1 MNARTYK
8 TSHSQENMNKSHIPL
23 YVENLILTCGILFFS
38 LQMQAQ
44 KNDTQLSFSIRNASL
59 EEFIKY
65 LENSTGFSFIYG
77 EEVKINRRI
86 TLEVKQKTIREILDQ
101 AFKNE
106 PIGYQIAGRHILLQ
120 KKKQKPV
127 SRKFTISGYVTDGTS
142 AETLIGANI
151 LESRHK
157 QGTTTNPYGF
167 YSITLP
173 MGETELSF
181 SYLGYETQHHTLAL
195 NKDTVL
201 NVLMQDNNQ
210 LEEVVI
216 VSDKTE
222 AGITATQMGAIEIPM
237 AQIKNTPGALGE
249 ADVMKT
255 IQLMP
260 GVQAGV
266 EGSAGLYVRG
276 GGPDQN
282 LILLDGIPIYNVDH
296 LFGFFSVFT
305 PEAVKK
311 VTFFKSSFPA
321 RFGGRL
327 SSVVDVRSN
336 DGDMK
341 KFHGTLSVG
350 LLASKLQLEG
360 PIIKDKTSFNLSAR
374 RSYIDLV
381 AKPFMPKD
389 DKMSYYF
396 YDINAKVNHKFSDRS
411 RLFLSFYKGKDHYS
425 FKSKSVF
432 STTTWGN
439 DYDFG
444 NTYENK
450 MSLDWGNTVASVR
463 WNYIFNQ
470 KLFCNTTIAY
480 NKYQMDANS
489 GTYSSNWVGNAV
501 NENSYLANYH
511 SGIRDWNYQMDFD
524 YNPTPTHHIKF
535 GAGYL
540 RHNFHPEVATSKIT
554 EKEEGDIA
562 QDTTYNSI
570 SNSTVRAHEISAY
583 IEDNFDIGSRLR
595 MNIGLHLSTFY
606 VQKKSYFSAQ
616 PRVSARYQ
624 LNKDI
629 ALKTSYTKMS
639 QYIHLLSST
648 PISMPTDLWVP
659 VTSKIKPM
667 QAHQYSLGSY
677 YTGLKGWEFSVESY
691 YKQMRNV
698 LEYKEGVS
706 FLGSS
711 SGWENKVEMGK
722 GRSMGIEFMVQKTT
736 GKTTGWIAY
745 TLAKSDRKF
754 SPGSINNGIRFPYKY
769 DRRHNLTL
777 VANHQFNNRI
787 DIGVSWIFATG
798 GTATIPEEVTA
809 VIRPGENF
817 VRQENYVEHRNN
829 YRLPA
834 SHRLNIGVNFNKK
847 TKHGIRTWNISLYNA
862 YNAMNPTLVYSN
874 GSGGYATYIKNQ
886 ENGKVYYQYIP
897 GKRKITKLTILPCIP
912 SVTYTYK
919 F

>member
-1 MNARTYK
+1 MK
-8 TSHSQENMNKSHIPL
+8 HIHTS
-23 YVENLILTCGILFFS
+23 LIRSLMLIGGVLLFA
-38 LQMQAQ
+38 LQTQAQ
-44 KNDTQLSFSIRNASL
+44 KAETKLSFSIRNATL
-59 EEFIKY
+59 EEFVKRI
-65 LENSTGFSFIYG
+65 ENSTGFSFIYG
-77 EEVKINRRI
+77 EEVKMNHRL
-86 TLEVKQKTIREILDQ
+86 TLDVKQKTIPEILDL
-101 AFKNE
+101 AFANE
-106 PIGYQIAGRHILLQ
+106 PVKYQITGRHILLQ

-142 AETLIGANI
+142 SETLIGANI
-151 LESRHK
+151 LESRQQ

-173 MGETELSF
+173 AGETELSF
-181 SYLGYETQHHTLAL
+181 SYLGYTTRQYRLELS
-195 NKDTVL
+195 KDTL
-201 NVLMQDNNQ
+201 INVLMQDNNQ

-216 VSDKTE
+216 VSDKAE
-222 AGITATQMGAIEIPM
+222 AGITATQMGAQEIPI
-237 AQIKNTPGALGE
+237 AQIKNTPSILGE

-282 LILLDGIPIYNVDH
+282 LILLDGVPVYNVDH

-311 VTFFKSSFPA
+311 VTLFKSSFPA

-341 KFHGTLSVG
+341 KYHGTLSVG
-350 LLASKLQLEG
+350 LLSSKIQLEG
-360 PIIKDKTSFNLSAR
+360 PIIRDKTSFNISAR
-374 RSYIDLV
+374 RSYIDLI

-389 DKMSYYF
+389 DKISYYF
-396 YDINAKVNHKFSDRS
+396 YDINAKINHKFSDRS
-411 RLFLSFYKGKDHYS
+411 RLFLNFYNGKDSYY
-425 FKSKSVF
+425 FK
-432 STTTWGN
+432 TT
-439 DYDFG
+439 DSSSSMYKD
-444 NTYENK
+444 K
-450 MSLDWGNTVASVR
+450 MSLNWGNTIATAR

-470 KLFCNTTIAY
+470 KLFSNTTVAY
-480 NKYQMDANS
+480 NKYRMDANS
-489 GTYSSNWVGNAV
+489 TVYTKTNLIESISESNYH
-501 NENSYLANYH
+501 SNYH
-511 SGIRDWNYQMDFD
+511 SGICDWSYLIDFD
-524 YNPTPTHHIKF
+524 YNPTPAHHIKF

-540 RHNFHPEVATSKIT
+540 HHDFRPEVATSKIQ
-554 EKEEGDIA
+554 EKEDGITK
-562 QDTTYNSI
+562 QDTLYNSI
-570 SNSTVRAHEISAY
+570 SNSTIQAHEVSAY

-595 MNIGLHLSTFY
+595 MNVGLHLSMFR
-606 VQKKSYFSAQ
+606 VQKRNYFSAQ

-624 LNKDI
+624 LTRHT
-629 ALKTSYTKMS
+629 ALKASYTKMS

-677 YTGLKGWEFSVESY
+677 YTGLTGWEFSVEGY

-722 GRSMGIEFMVQKTT
+722 GRSMGIEFMAQKTT
-736 GKTTGWIAY
+736 GKTTGWMAY

-754 SPGSINNGIRFPYKY
+754 AIGGINNGERFPYKY
-769 DRRHNLTL
+769 DRRHNLSL
-777 VANHQFNNRI
+777 VVNHKFSNRI
-787 DIGVSWIFATG
+787 DIGASWIFSTG
-798 GTATIPEEVTA
+798 GTATIAEEVTA
-809 VIRPGENF
+809 IIRPGEDAI
-817 VRQENYVEHRNN
+817 QQKDYIEKRNN

-847 TKHGIRTWNISLYNA
+847 TKHGVRTWNISLYNA
-862 YNAMNPTLVYSN
+862 YNAMNPTMIYSN
-874 GSGGYATYIKNQ
+874 NSGGYASYIKNQ
-886 ENGKVYYQYIP
+886 EDGKVYLQYIP
-897 GKRKITKLTILPCIP
+897 AKRKITKLTLLPCVP

>member
-1 MNARTYK
+1 MK
-8 TSHSQENMNKSHIPL
+8 HIHTSFIKS
-23 YVENLILTCGILFFS
+23 LILIGGVLLFA
-38 LQMQAQ
+38 LQTQAQ
-44 KNDTQLSFSIRNASL
+44 KAETKLSFSIRNATL
-59 EEFIKY
+59 EEFVKRI
-65 LENSTGFSFIYG
+65 ENSTGFSFIYG
-77 EEVKINRRI
+77 EEVKINHRI
-86 TLEVKQKTIREILDQ
+86 TLDVKQKTIPEILDL
-101 AFKNE
+101 AFANE
-106 PIGYQIAGRHILLQ
+106 PVKYQITGRHILLQ

-142 AETLIGANI
+142 SETLIGANI
-151 LESRHK
+151 LESRQQ

-173 MGETELSF
+173 AGETELSF
-181 SYLGYETQHHTLAL
+181 SYLGYTTRQYKLELS
-195 NKDTVL
+195 KDTL
-201 NVLMQDNNQ
+201 INVLMQDNNQ

-216 VSDKTE
+216 VSDKAE
-222 AGITATQMGAIEIPM
+222 AGITATQMGAQEIPI
-237 AQIKNTPGALGE
+237 AQIKNTPSILGE

-282 LILLDGIPIYNVDH
+282 LILLDGVPVYNVDH

-311 VTFFKSSFPA
+311 VTLFKSSFPA

-341 KFHGTLSVG
+341 KYHGTLSVG
-350 LLASKLQLEG
+350 LLSSKIQLEG
-360 PIIKDKTSFNLSAR
+360 PIIRDKTSFNISAR
-374 RSYIDLV
+374 RSYIDLI

-389 DKMSYYF
+389 DKISYYF
-396 YDINAKVNHKFSDRS
+396 YDINAKINHKFSDRS
-411 RLFLSFYKGKDHYS
+411 RLFLNFYNGKDSYY
-425 FKSKSVF
+425 FK
-432 STTTWGN
+432 TT
-439 DYDFG
+439 DSSSSMYKD
-444 NTYENK
+444 K
-450 MSLDWGNTVASVR
+450 ISLNWGNTIATAR

-470 KLFCNTTIAY
+470 KLFSNTTVAY
-480 NKYQMDANS
+480 NKYRMDANS
-489 GTYSSNWVGNAV
+489 TVYTKTNLIESISESNYH
-501 NENSYLANYH
+501 SNYH
-511 SGIRDWNYQMDFD
+511 SGICDWSYLIDFD
-524 YNPTPTHHIKF
+524 YNPTPAHHIKF

-540 RHNFHPEVATSKIT
+540 HHNFRPEVATSKIQ
-554 EKEEGDIA
+554 EKEDGITK
-562 QDTTYNSI
+562 QDTLYNSI
-570 SNSTVRAHEISAY
+570 SNSTIQAHEVSAY

-595 MNIGLHLSTFY
+595 MNVGLHLSMFR
-606 VQKKSYFSAQ
+606 VQRRNYFSAQ

-624 LNKDI
+624 LTRHT
-629 ALKTSYTKMS
+629 ALKASYTKMS

-677 YTGLKGWEFSVESY
+677 YTGLTGWEFSVEGY

-722 GRSMGIEFMVQKTT
+722 GRSMGIEFMAQKTT

-754 SPGSINNGIRFPYKY
+754 AIGGINNGERFPYKY
-769 DRRHNLTL
+769 DRRHNLSL
-777 VANHQFNNRI
+777 VVNHKFSNRI
-787 DIGVSWIFATG
+787 DIGASWIFSTG
-798 GTATIPEEVTA
+798 GTATIAEEVTA
-809 VIRPGENF
+809 IIRPGEDAI
-817 VRQENYVEHRNN
+817 QQKDYIEKRNN

-847 TKHGIRTWNISLYNA
+847 TKHGVRTWNISLYNA
-862 YNAMNPTLVYSN
+862 YNAMNPTMIYSN
-874 GSGGYATYIKNQ
+874 NSGGYASYIKNQ
-886 ENGKVYYQYIP
+886 EDGKVYLQYIP
-897 GKRKITKLTILPCIP
+897 AKRKITKLTLLPCVP

>member
-1 MNARTYK
+1 MK
-8 TSHSQENMNKSHIPL
+8 QIHTSLIRS
-23 YVENLILTCGILFFS
+23 LILIGGVLLFA
-38 LQMQAQ
+38 LQAQAQ
-44 KNDTQLSFSIRNASL
+44 KAETKLSFSIRNATL
-59 EEFIKY
+59 EEFVKRI
-65 LENSTGFSFIYG
+65 ENSTGFFFIYG

-86 TLEVKQKTIREILDQ
+86 TLDVKQKTIPEILDL
-101 AFKNE
+101 AFANE
-106 PIGYQIAGRHILLQ
+106 PVKYQITGRHILLQ

-142 AETLIGANI
+142 SETLIGANI
-151 LESRHK
+151 LESRQQ

-173 MGETELSF
+173 AGETELSF
-181 SYLGYETQHHTLAL
+181 SYLGYTTRQYRLELS
-195 NKDTVL
+195 KDTL
-201 NVLMQDNNQ
+201 INVLMQDNNQ

-216 VSDKTE
+216 VSDKAE
-222 AGITATQMGAIEIPM
+222 AGITATQMGAQEIPI
-237 AQIKNTPGALGE
+237 AQIKNTPSILGE

-282 LILLDGIPIYNVDH
+282 LILLDGVPVYNVDH

-311 VTFFKSSFPA
+311 VTLFKSSFPA

-341 KFHGTLSVG
+341 KYHGTLSVG
-350 LLASKLQLEG
+350 LLSSKIQLEG
-360 PIIKDKTSFNLSAR
+360 PIIRDKTSFNISAR
-374 RSYIDLV
+374 RSYIDLI

-389 DKMSYYF
+389 DKISYYF
-396 YDINAKVNHKFSDRS
+396 YDINAKINHKFSDRS
-411 RLFLSFYKGKDHYS
+411 RLFLNFYNGKDSYY
-425 FKSKSVF
+425 FK
-432 STTTWGN
+432 TT
-439 DYDFG
+439 DSSSSMYKD
-444 NTYENK
+444 K
-450 MSLDWGNTVASVR
+450 MSLNWGNTIATAR

-470 KLFCNTTIAY
+470 KLFSNTTVAY
-480 NKYQMDANS
+480 NKYRMDANS
-489 GTYSSNWVGNAV
+489 TVYTKTNLIESISESNYH
-501 NENSYLANYH
+501 SNYH
-511 SGIRDWNYQMDFD
+511 SGICDWSYLIDFD
-524 YNPTPTHHIKF
+524 YNPTPAPAHRIKF

-540 RHNFHPEVATSKIT
+540 HHDFRPEVATSKIQ
-554 EKEEGDIA
+554 EKEDGITK
-562 QDTTYNSI
+562 QDTLYNSI
-570 SNSTVRAHEISAY
+570 SNSTIQAHEVSAY

-595 MNIGLHLSTFY
+595 MNVGLHLSMFR
-606 VQKKSYFSAQ
+606 VQKRNYFSAQ

-624 LNKDI
+624 LTRHT
-629 ALKTSYTKMS
+629 ALKASYTKMS

-677 YTGLKGWEFSVESY
+677 YTGLPGWEFSVEGY

-722 GRSMGIEFMVQKTT
+722 GRSMGIEFMAQKTT

-754 SPGSINNGIRFPYKY
+754 AVGGINNGERFPYKY
-769 DRRHNLTL
+769 DRRHNLSL
-777 VANHQFNNRI
+777 VVNHKFGNRI
-787 DIGVSWIFATG
+787 DIGASWIFSTG
-798 GTATIPEEVTA
+798 GTATIAEEVTA
-809 VIRPGENF
+809 IIRPGEDAI
-817 VRQENYVEHRNN
+817 QQKDYIEKRNN

-847 TKHGIRTWNISLYNA
+847 TKHGVRTWNISLYNA
-862 YNAMNPTLVYSN
+862 YNAMNPTMIYSSN
-874 GSGGYATYIKNQ
+874 SGGYASYIKNQ
-886 ENGKVYYQYIP
+886 EDGKVYLQYIP
-897 GKRKITKLTILPCIP
+897 AKRKITKLTLLPCVP

>member
-1 MNARTYK
+1 MK
-8 TSHSQENMNKSHIPL
+8 HIHTSLIRS
-23 YVENLILTCGILFFS
+23 LILISGVLLFA
-38 LQMQAQ
+38 LQTQAQ
-44 KNDTQLSFSIRNASL
+44 KAETKLSFSIRNATL
-59 EEFIKY
+59 EEFVKRI
-65 LENSTGFSFIYG
+65 ENSTGFSFIYG
-77 EEVKINRRI
+77 EEVKMNHRL
-86 TLEVKQKTIREILDQ
+86 TLDVKQKTIPEILDL
-101 AFKNE
+101 AFANE
-106 PIGYQIAGRHILLQ
+106 PVKYQITGRHILLQ

-142 AETLIGANI
+142 SETLIGANI
-151 LESRHK
+151 LESRQQ

-173 MGETELSF
+173 AGETELSF
-181 SYLGYETQHHTLAL
+181 SYLGYTTRQYRLELS
-195 NKDTVL
+195 KDTL
-201 NVLMQDNNQ
+201 INVLMQDNNQ

-216 VSDKTE
+216 VSDKAE
-222 AGITATQMGAIEIPM
+222 AGITATQMGAQEIPI
-237 AQIKNTPGALGE
+237 AQIKNTPSILGE

-282 LILLDGIPIYNVDH
+282 LILLDGVPVYNVDH

-311 VTFFKSSFPA
+311 VTLFKSSFPA

-341 KFHGTLSVG
+341 KYHGTLSVG
-350 LLASKLQLEG
+350 LLSSKIQLEG
-360 PIIKDKTSFNLSAR
+360 PIIRDKTSFNISAR
-374 RSYIDLV
+374 RSYIDLI

-389 DKMSYYF
+389 DKISYYF
-396 YDINAKVNHKFSDRS
+396 YDINAKINHKFSDRS
-411 RLFLSFYKGKDHYS
+411 RLFLNFYNGKDSYY
-425 FKSKSVF
+425 FK
-432 STTTWGN
+432 TT
-439 DYDFG
+439 DSSSSMYKD
-444 NTYENK
+444 K
-450 MSLDWGNTVASVR
+450 MSLNWGNTIATAR

-470 KLFCNTTIAY
+470 KLFSNTTVAY
-480 NKYQMDANS
+480 NKYRMDANS
-489 GTYSSNWVGNAV
+489 TVYTKTNLIESISESNYH
-501 NENSYLANYH
+501 SNYH
-511 SGIRDWNYQMDFD
+511 SGICDWSYLIDFD
-524 YNPTPTHHIKF
+524 YNPTPAHHIKF

-540 RHNFHPEVATSKIT
+540 HHDFRPEVATSKIQ
-554 EKEEGDIA
+554 EKEDGITK
-562 QDTTYNSI
+562 QDTLYNSI
-570 SNSTVRAHEISAY
+570 SNSTIQAHEVSAY

-595 MNIGLHLSTFY
+595 MNVGLHLSMFR
-606 VQKKSYFSAQ
+606 VQKRNYFSAQ

-624 LNKDI
+624 LTRHT
-629 ALKTSYTKMS
+629 ALKASYTKMS

-677 YTGLKGWEFSVESY
+677 YTGLTGWEFSVEGY

-722 GRSMGIEFMVQKTT
+722 GRSMGIEFMAQKTT

-754 SPGSINNGIRFPYKY
+754 AVGGINNGERFPYKY
-769 DRRHNLTL
+769 DRRHNLSL
-777 VANHQFNNRI
+777 VVNHKFSNRI
-787 DIGVSWIFATG
+787 DIGASWIFSTG
-798 GTATIPEEVTA
+798 GTATIAEEVTA
-809 VIRPGENF
+809 IIRPGEDAI
-817 VRQENYVEHRNN
+817 QQKDYIEKRNN

-847 TKHGIRTWNISLYNA
+847 TKHGVRTWNISLYNA
-862 YNAMNPTLVYSN
+862 YNAMNPTMIYSN
-874 GSGGYATYIKNQ
+874 NSGGYASYIKNQ
-886 ENGKVYYQYIP
+886 EDGKVYLQYIP
-897 GKRKITKLTILPCIP
+897 AKRKITKLTLLPCVP

>member
-1 MNARTYK
+1 M
-8 TSHSQENMNKSHIPL
+8 
-23 YVENLILTCGILFFS
+23 LIGGVLLFA
-38 LQMQAQ
+38 LQTQAQ
-44 KNDTQLSFSIRNASL
+44 KAETKLSFSIRNATL
-59 EEFIKY
+59 EEFVKRI
-65 LENSTGFSFIYG
+65 ENSTGFSFIYG
-77 EEVKINRRI
+77 EEVKINHRL
-86 TLEVKQKTIREILDQ
+86 TLDVKQKTIPEILDL
-101 AFKNE
+101 AFANE
-106 PIGYQIAGRHILLQ
+106 PVKYQITGRHILLQ

-142 AETLIGANI
+142 SETLIGANI
-151 LESRHK
+151 LESRQQ

-173 MGETELSF
+173 AGETELSF
-181 SYLGYETQHHTLAL
+181 SYLGYTTRQYRLELS
-195 NKDTVL
+195 KDTL
-201 NVLMQDNNQ
+201 INVLMQDNNQ

-216 VSDKTE
+216 VSDKAE
-222 AGITATQMGAIEIPM
+222 AGITATQMGAQEIPI
-237 AQIKNTPGALGE
+237 AQIKNTPSILGE

-282 LILLDGIPIYNVDH
+282 LILLDGVPVYNVDH

-311 VTFFKSSFPA
+311 VTLFKSSFPA

-341 KFHGTLSVG
+341 KYHGTLSIG
-350 LLASKLQLEG
+350 LLSSKIQLEG
-360 PIIKDKTSFNLSAR
+360 PIIRDKTSFNISAR
-374 RSYIDLV
+374 RSYIDLI

-389 DKMSYYF
+389 DKISYYF
-396 YDINAKVNHKFSDRS
+396 YDINAKINHKFSDRS
-411 RLFLSFYKGKDHYS
+411 RLFLNFYNGKDSYY
-425 FKSKSVF
+425 FK
-432 STTTWGN
+432 TT
-439 DYDFG
+439 DSSSSMYKD
-444 NTYENK
+444 K
-450 MSLDWGNTVASVR
+450 MSLNWGNTIATAR

-470 KLFCNTTIAY
+470 KLFSNTTVAY
-480 NKYQMDANS
+480 NKYRMDANS
-489 GTYSSNWVGNAV
+489 TVYTKTNLIESISESNYH
-501 NENSYLANYH
+501 SNYH
-511 SGIRDWNYQMDFD
+511 SGICDWSYLIDFD
-524 YNPTPTHHIKF
+524 YNPTPAHHIKF

-540 RHNFHPEVATSKIT
+540 HHDFRPEVATSKIQ
-554 EKEEGDIA
+554 EKEDGITK
-562 QDTTYNSI
+562 QDTLYNSI
-570 SNSTVRAHEISAY
+570 SNSTIQAHEVSAY

-595 MNIGLHLSTFY
+595 MNVGLHLSMFR
-606 VQKKSYFSAQ
+606 VQRRNYFSVQ

-624 LNKDI
+624 LTKHT
-629 ALKTSYTKMS
+629 ALKASYTKMS

-677 YTGLKGWEFSVESY
+677 YTGLPGWEFSVEGY

-722 GRSMGIEFMVQKTT
+722 GRSMGIEFMAQKTT

-754 SPGSINNGIRFPYKY
+754 AIGGINNGERFPYKY
-769 DRRHNLTL
+769 DRRHNLSL
-777 VANHQFNNRI
+777 VVNHKFSNRI
-787 DIGVSWIFATG
+787 DIGASWIFSTG
-798 GTATIPEEVTA
+798 GTATIAEEVTA
-809 VIRPGENF
+809 IIRPGEDAI
-817 VRQENYVEHRNN
+817 QQKDYIEKRNN

-847 TKHGIRTWNISLYNA
+847 TKHGVRTWNISLYNA
-862 YNAMNPTLVYSN
+862 YNAMNPTMIYSN
-874 GSGGYATYIKNQ
+874 NSGGYASYIKNQ
-886 ENGKVYYQYIP
+886 EDGKVYLQYIP
-897 GKRKITKLTILPCIP
+897 AKRKITKLTLLPCVP

>member
-1 MNARTYK
+1 MK
-8 TSHSQENMNKSHIPL
+8 QIHTSLIRS
-23 YVENLILTCGILFFS
+23 LILIGGVLLFA
-38 LQMQAQ
+38 LQAQAQ
-44 KNDTQLSFSIRNASL
+44 KAETKLSFSIRNATL
-59 EEFIKY
+59 EEFVKRI
-65 LENSTGFSFIYG
+65 ENSTGFFFIYG

-86 TLEVKQKTIREILDQ
+86 TLDVKQKTIPEILDL
-101 AFKNE
+101 AFANE
-106 PIGYQIAGRHILLQ
+106 PVKYQITGRHILLQ

-142 AETLIGANI
+142 SETLIGANI
-151 LESRHK
+151 LESRQQ

-173 MGETELSF
+173 AGETELSF
-181 SYLGYETQHHTLAL
+181 SYLGYTTRQYRLELS
-195 NKDTVL
+195 KDTL
-201 NVLMQDNNQ
+201 INVLMQDNNQ

-216 VSDKTE
+216 VSDKAE
-222 AGITATQMGAIEIPM
+222 AGITATQMGAQEIPI
-237 AQIKNTPGALGE
+237 AQIKNTPSILGE

-282 LILLDGIPIYNVDH
+282 LILLDGVPVYNVDH

-311 VTFFKSSFPA
+311 VTLFKSSFPA

-341 KFHGTLSVG
+341 KYHGTLSVG
-350 LLASKLQLEG
+350 LLSSKIQLEG
-360 PIIKDKTSFNLSAR
+360 PIIRDKTSFNISAR
-374 RSYIDLV
+374 RSYIDLI

-389 DKMSYYF
+389 DKISYYF
-396 YDINAKVNHKFSDRS
+396 YDINAKINHKFSDRS
-411 RLFLSFYKGKDHYS
+411 RLFLNFYNGKDSYY
-425 FKSKSVF
+425 FK
-432 STTTWGN
+432 TT
-439 DYDFG
+439 DSSSSMYKD
-444 NTYENK
+444 K
-450 MSLDWGNTVASVR
+450 MSLNWGNTIATAR

-470 KLFCNTTIAY
+470 KLFSNTTVAY
-480 NKYQMDANS
+480 NKYRMDANS
-489 GTYSSNWVGNAV
+489 TVYTKTNLIESISESNYH
-501 NENSYLANYH
+501 SNYH
-511 SGIRDWNYQMDFD
+511 SGICDWSYLIDFD
-524 YNPTPTHHIKF
+524 YNPTPAHRIKF

-540 RHNFHPEVATSKIT
+540 HHDFRPEVATSKIQ
-554 EKEEGDIA
+554 EKEDGITK
-562 QDTTYNSI
+562 QDTLYNSI
-570 SNSTVRAHEISAY
+570 SNSTIQAHEVSAY

-595 MNIGLHLSTFY
+595 MNVGLHLSMFR
-606 VQKKSYFSAQ
+606 VQKRNYFSAQ

-624 LNKDI
+624 LTRHT
-629 ALKTSYTKMS
+629 ALKASYTKMS

-677 YTGLKGWEFSVESY
+677 YTGLPGWEFSVEGY

-722 GRSMGIEFMVQKTT
+722 GRSMGIEFMAQKTT

-754 SPGSINNGIRFPYKY
+754 AVGGINNGERFPYKY
-769 DRRHNLTL
+769 DRRHNLSL
-777 VANHQFNNRI
+777 VVNHKFSNRI
-787 DIGVSWIFATG
+787 DIGASWIFSTG
-798 GTATIPEEVTA
+798 GTATIAEEVTA
-809 VIRPGENF
+809 IIRPGEDAI
-817 VRQENYVEHRNN
+817 QQKDYIEKRNN

-847 TKHGIRTWNISLYNA
+847 TKHGVRTWNISLYNA
-862 YNAMNPTLVYSN
+862 YNAMNPTMIYSSN
-874 GSGGYATYIKNQ
+874 SGGYASYIKNQ
-886 ENGKVYYQYIP
+886 EDGKVYLQYIP
-897 GKRKITKLTILPCIP
+897 AKRKITKLTLLPCVP

>member
-1 MNARTYK
+1 MK
-8 TSHSQENMNKSHIPL
+8 HIHTS
-23 YVENLILTCGILFFS
+23 LIRSLMLIGGVLLFA
-38 LQMQAQ
+38 LQTQAQ
-44 KNDTQLSFSIRNASL
+44 KAETKLSFSIRNATL
-59 EEFIKY
+59 EEFVKRI
-65 LENSTGFSFIYG
+65 ENSTGFSFIYG
-77 EEVKINRRI
+77 EEVKINHRL
-86 TLEVKQKTIREILDQ
+86 TLDVKQKTIPEILDL
-101 AFKNE
+101 AFANE
-106 PIGYQIAGRHILLQ
+106 PVKYQITGRHILLQ

-142 AETLIGANI
+142 SETLIGANI
-151 LESRHK
+151 LESRQQ

-173 MGETELSF
+173 AGETELSF
-181 SYLGYETQHHTLAL
+181 SYLGYTTRQYRLELS
-195 NKDTVL
+195 KDTL
-201 NVLMQDNNQ
+201 INVLMQDNNQ

-216 VSDKTE
+216 VSDKAE
-222 AGITATQMGAIEIPM
+222 AGITATQMGAQEIPI
-237 AQIKNTPGALGE
+237 AQIKNTPSILGE

-282 LILLDGIPIYNVDH
+282 LILLDGVPVYNVDH

-311 VTFFKSSFPA
+311 VTLFKSSFPA

-341 KFHGTLSVG
+341 KYHGTLSVG
-350 LLASKLQLEG
+350 LLSSKIQLEG
-360 PIIKDKTSFNLSAR
+360 PIIRDKTSFNISAR
-374 RSYIDLV
+374 RSYIDLI

-389 DKMSYYF
+389 DKISYYF
-396 YDINAKVNHKFSDRS
+396 YDINAKINHKFSDRS
-411 RLFLSFYKGKDHYS
+411 RLFLNFYNGKDSYY
-425 FKSKSVF
+425 FK
-432 STTTWGN
+432 TT
-439 DYDFG
+439 DSSSSMYKD
-444 NTYENK
+444 K
-450 MSLDWGNTVASVR
+450 MSLNWGNTIATAR

-470 KLFCNTTIAY
+470 KLFSNTTVAY
-480 NKYQMDANS
+480 NKYRMDANS
-489 GTYSSNWVGNAV
+489 TVYTKTNLIESISESNYH
-501 NENSYLANYH
+501 SNYH
-511 SGIRDWNYQMDFD
+511 SGICDWSYLIDFD
-524 YNPTPTHHIKF
+524 YNPTPAHHIKF
-535 GAGYL
+535 GTGYL
-540 RHNFHPEVATSKIT
+540 HHDFRPEVATSKIQ
-554 EKEEGDIA
+554 EKEDGITK
-562 QDTTYNSI
+562 QDTLYNSI
-570 SNSTVRAHEISAY
+570 SNSTIQAHEVSAY

-595 MNIGLHLSTFY
+595 MNVGLHLSMFR
-606 VQKKSYFSAQ
+606 VQRRNYFSAQ

-624 LNKDI
+624 LTRHT
-629 ALKTSYTKMS
+629 ALKASYTKMS

-677 YTGLKGWEFSVESY
+677 YTGLPGWEFSVEGY

-722 GRSMGIEFMVQKTT
+722 GRSMGIEFMAQKTT

-754 SPGSINNGIRFPYKY
+754 AIGGINNGERFPYKY
-769 DRRHNLTL
+769 DRRHNLSL
-777 VANHQFNNRI
+777 VVNHKFSNRI
-787 DIGVSWIFATG
+787 DIGASWIFSTG
-798 GTATIPEEVTA
+798 GTATIAEEVTA
-809 VIRPGENF
+809 IIRPGEDAI
-817 VRQENYVEHRNN
+817 QQKDYIEKRNN

-847 TKHGIRTWNISLYNA
+847 TKHGVRTWNISLYNA
-862 YNAMNPTLVYSN
+862 YNAMNPTMIYSN
-874 GSGGYATYIKNQ
+874 NSGGYASYIKNQ
-886 ENGKVYYQYIP
+886 EDGKVYLQYIP
-897 GKRKITKLTILPCIP
+897 AKRKITKLTLLPCVP

>member
-1 MNARTYK
+1 MK
-8 TSHSQENMNKSHIPL
+8 HIHTSLIRS
-23 YVENLILTCGILFFS
+23 LILIGGVLLFA
-38 LQMQAQ
+38 LQTQAQ
-44 KNDTQLSFSIRNASL
+44 KAETKLSFSIRNATL
-59 EEFIKY
+59 EEFVKRI
-65 LENSTGFSFIYG
+65 ENSTGFSFIYG
-77 EEVKINRRI
+77 EEVKINHRL
-86 TLEVKQKTIREILDQ
+86 TLDVKQKTIPEILDL
-101 AFKNE
+101 AFANE
-106 PIGYQIAGRHILLQ
+106 PVKYQITGRHILLQ
-120 KKKQKPV
+120 RKKQKPV

-142 AETLIGANI
+142 SETLIGANI
-151 LESRHK
+151 LESRQQ

-173 MGETELSF
+173 AGETELSF
-181 SYLGYETQHHTLAL
+181 SYLGYTTRQYRLELS
-195 NKDTVL
+195 KDTL
-201 NVLMQDNNQ
+201 INVLMQDNNQ

-216 VSDKTE
+216 VSDKAE
-222 AGITATQMGAIEIPM
+222 AGITATQMGAQEIPI
-237 AQIKNTPGALGE
+237 AQIKNTPSILGE

-282 LILLDGIPIYNVDH
+282 LILLDGVPVYNVDH

-311 VTFFKSSFPA
+311 VTLFKSSFPA

-341 KFHGTLSVG
+341 KYHGTLSVG
-350 LLASKLQLEG
+350 LLSSKIQLEG
-360 PIIKDKTSFNLSAR
+360 PIIRDKTSFNISAR
-374 RSYIDLV
+374 RSYIDLI

-389 DKMSYYF
+389 DKISYYF
-396 YDINAKVNHKFSDRS
+396 YDINAKINHKFSDRS
-411 RLFLSFYKGKDHYS
+411 RLFLNFYNGKDSYY
-425 FKSKSVF
+425 FK
-432 STTTWGN
+432 TT
-439 DYDFG
+439 DSSSSMYKD
-444 NTYENK
+444 K
-450 MSLDWGNTVASVR
+450 MSLNWGNTIATAR

-470 KLFCNTTIAY
+470 KLFSNTTVAY
-480 NKYQMDANS
+480 NKYRMDANS
-489 GTYSSNWVGNAV
+489 TVYTKTNLIESISESNYH
-501 NENSYLANYH
+501 SNYH
-511 SGIRDWNYQMDFD
+511 SGICDWSYLIDFD
-524 YNPTPTHHIKF
+524 YNPTPVHHIKF

-540 RHNFHPEVATSKIT
+540 HHDFRPEVATSKIQ
-554 EKEEGDIA
+554 EKEDGITK
-562 QDTTYNSI
+562 QDTLYNSI
-570 SNSTVRAHEISAY
+570 SNSTIQAHEVSAY

-595 MNIGLHLSTFY
+595 MNVGLHLSMFR
-606 VQKKSYFSAQ
+606 VQRRNYFSVQ

-624 LNKDI
+624 LTKHT
-629 ALKTSYTKMS
+629 ALKASYTKMS

-677 YTGLKGWEFSVESY
+677 YTGLTGWEFSVEGY

-722 GRSMGIEFMVQKTT
+722 GRSMGIEFMAQKTT

-754 SPGSINNGIRFPYKY
+754 AVGGINNGERFPYKY
-769 DRRHNLTL
+769 DRRHNLSL
-777 VANHQFNNRI
+777 VVNHKFSNRI
-787 DIGVSWIFATG
+787 DIGASWIFSTG
-798 GTATIPEEVTA
+798 GTATIAEEVTA
-809 VIRPGENF
+809 IIRPGEDAI
-817 VRQENYVEHRNN
+817 QQKDYIEKRNN

-847 TKHGIRTWNISLYNA
+847 TKHGVRTWNISLYNA
-862 YNAMNPTLVYSN
+862 YNAMNPTMIYSN
-874 GSGGYATYIKNQ
+874 NSGGYTSYIKNQ
-886 ENGKVYYQYIP
+886 EDGKVYLQYIP
-897 GKRKITKLTILPCIP
+897 AKRKITKLTLLPCVP

>member
-1 MNARTYK
+1 MK
-8 TSHSQENMNKSHIPL
+8 HIHTSLIRS
-23 YVENLILTCGILFFS
+23 LILIGGVLLFA
-38 LQMQAQ
+38 LQTQAQ
-44 KNDTQLSFSIRNASL
+44 KAETKLSFSIRNATL
-59 EEFIKY
+59 EEFVKRI
-65 LENSTGFSFIYG
+65 ENSTGFSFIYG
-77 EEVKINRRI
+77 EEVKINHRL
-86 TLEVKQKTIREILDQ
+86 TLDVKQKTIPEILDL
-101 AFKNE
+101 AFANE
-106 PIGYQIAGRHILLQ
+106 PVKYQITGRHILLQ

-142 AETLIGANI
+142 SETLIGANI
-151 LESRHK
+151 LESRQQ

-173 MGETELSF
+173 AGETELSF
-181 SYLGYETQHHTLAL
+181 SYLGYTTRQYRLELS
-195 NKDTVL
+195 KDTL
-201 NVLMQDNNQ
+201 INVLMQDNNQ

-216 VSDKTE
+216 VSDKAE
-222 AGITATQMGAIEIPM
+222 AGITATQMGAQEIPI
-237 AQIKNTPGALGE
+237 AQIKNTPSILGE

-282 LILLDGIPIYNVDH
+282 LILLDGVPVYNVDH

-311 VTFFKSSFPA
+311 VTLFKSSFPA

-341 KFHGTLSVG
+341 KYHGTLSVG
-350 LLASKLQLEG
+350 LLSSKIQLEG
-360 PIIKDKTSFNLSAR
+360 PIIRDKTSFNISAR
-374 RSYIDLV
+374 RSYIDLI

-389 DKMSYYF
+389 DKISYYF
-396 YDINAKVNHKFSDRS
+396 YDINAKINHKFSDRS
-411 RLFLSFYKGKDHYS
+411 RLFLNFYNGKDSYY
-425 FKSKSVF
+425 FK
-432 STTTWGN
+432 TT
-439 DYDFG
+439 DSSSSMYKD
-444 NTYENK
+444 K
-450 MSLDWGNTVASVR
+450 MSLNWGNTIATAR

-470 KLFCNTTIAY
+470 KLFSNTTVAY
-480 NKYQMDANS
+480 NKYRMDANS
-489 GTYSSNWVGNAV
+489 TVYTKTNLIESISESNYH
-501 NENSYLANYH
+501 SNYH
-511 SGIRDWNYQMDFD
+511 SGICDWSYLIDFD
-524 YNPTPTHHIKF
+524 YNPTPAHHIKF

-540 RHNFHPEVATSKIT
+540 HHDFRPEVATSKIQ
-554 EKEEGDIA
+554 EKEDGITK
-562 QDTTYNSI
+562 QDTLYNSI
-570 SNSTVRAHEISAY
+570 SNSTIQAHEVSAY

-595 MNIGLHLSTFY
+595 MNVGLHLSMFR
-606 VQKKSYFSAQ
+606 VQKRNYFSAQ

-624 LNKDI
+624 LTRHT
-629 ALKTSYTKMS
+629 ALKASYTKMS

-677 YTGLKGWEFSVESY
+677 YTGLPGWEFSVEGY

-722 GRSMGIEFMVQKTT
+722 GRSMGIEFMAQKTT

-754 SPGSINNGIRFPYKY
+754 AVGGINNGERFPYKY
-769 DRRHNLTL
+769 DRRHNLSL
-777 VANHQFNNRI
+777 VVNHKFSNRI
-787 DIGVSWIFATG
+787 DIGASWIFSTG
-798 GTATIPEEVTA
+798 GTATIAEEVTA
-809 VIRPGENF
+809 IIRPGEDAI
-817 VRQENYVEHRNN
+817 QQKDYIEKRNN

-847 TKHGIRTWNISLYNA
+847 TKHGVRTWNISLYNA
-862 YNAMNPTLVYSN
+862 YNAMNPTMIYSN
-874 GSGGYATYIKNQ
+874 NSGGYASYIKNQ
-886 ENGKVYYQYIP
+886 EDGKVYLQYIP
-897 GKRKITKLTILPCIP
+897 AKRKITKLTLLPCVP

>member
-1 MNARTYK
+1 MK
-8 TSHSQENMNKSHIPL
+8 HIHTSLIRS
-23 YVENLILTCGILFFS
+23 LILIGGVLLFA
-38 LQMQAQ
+38 LQTQAQ
-44 KNDTQLSFSIRNASL
+44 KAETKLSFSIRNATL
-59 EEFIKY
+59 EEFVKRI
-65 LENSTGFSFIYG
+65 ENSTGFSFIYG
-77 EEVKINRRI
+77 EEVKINHRL
-86 TLEVKQKTIREILDQ
+86 TLDVKQKTIPEILNL
-101 AFKNE
+101 AFANE
-106 PIGYQIAGRHILLQ
+106 PVKYQITGRHILLQ

-142 AETLIGANI
+142 SETLIGANI
-151 LESRHK
+151 LESRQQ

-173 MGETELSF
+173 AGETELSF
-181 SYLGYETQHHTLAL
+181 SYLGYTTRQYKLELS
-195 NKDTVL
+195 KDTL
-201 NVLMQDNNQ
+201 INVLMQDNNQ

-216 VSDKTE
+216 ISDKAE
-222 AGITATQMGAIEIPM
+222 AGITATQMGAQEIPI
-237 AQIKNTPGALGE
+237 AQIKNTPSILGE

-282 LILLDGIPIYNVDH
+282 LILLDGVPVYNVDH

-311 VTFFKSSFPA
+311 VTLFKSSFPA

-341 KFHGTLSVG
+341 KYHGTLSVG
-350 LLASKLQLEG
+350 LLSSKIQLEG
-360 PIIKDKTSFNLSAR
+360 PIIRDKTSFNISAR
-374 RSYIDLV
+374 RSYIDLI

-389 DKMSYYF
+389 DKISYYF
-396 YDINAKVNHKFSDRS
+396 YDINAKINHKFSDRS
-411 RLFLSFYKGKDHYS
+411 RLFLNFYNGKDSYY
-425 FKSKSVF
+425 FK
-432 STTTWGN
+432 TT
-439 DYDFG
+439 DSSSSMYKD
-444 NTYENK
+444 K
-450 MSLDWGNTVASVR
+450 MSLNWGNTIATAR

-470 KLFCNTTIAY
+470 KLFSNTTVAY
-480 NKYQMDANS
+480 NKYRMDANS
-489 GTYSSNWVGNAV
+489 TVYTKTNLIESISESNYH
-501 NENSYLANYH
+501 SNYH
-511 SGIRDWNYQMDFD
+511 SGICDWSYLIDFD
-524 YNPTPTHHIKF
+524 YNPTPAHHIKF

-540 RHNFHPEVATSKIT
+540 HHDFRPEVATSKIQ
-554 EKEEGDIA
+554 EKEDGITK
-562 QDTTYNSI
+562 QDTLYNSI
-570 SNSTVRAHEISAY
+570 SNSTIQAHEVSAY

-595 MNIGLHLSTFY
+595 MNVGLHLSMFR
-606 VQKKSYFSAQ
+606 VQRRNYFSVQ

-624 LNKDI
+624 LTRHT
-629 ALKTSYTKMS
+629 ALKASYTKMS

-677 YTGLKGWEFSVESY
+677 YTGLTGWEFSVEGY

-722 GRSMGIEFMVQKTT
+722 GRSMGIEFMAQKTT

-754 SPGSINNGIRFPYKY
+754 AVGGINNGERFPYKY
-769 DRRHNLTL
+769 DRRHNLSL
-777 VANHQFNNRI
+777 VVNHKFSNRI
-787 DIGVSWIFATG
+787 DIGASWIFSTG
-798 GTATIPEEVTA
+798 GTATIAEEVTA
-809 VIRPGENF
+809 IIRPGEDAI
-817 VRQENYVEHRNN
+817 QQKDYIEKRNN

-847 TKHGIRTWNISLYNA
+847 TKHGVRTWNISLYNA
-862 YNAMNPTLVYSN
+862 YNAMNPTMIYSN
-874 GSGGYATYIKNQ
+874 NSGGYASYIKNQ
-886 ENGKVYYQYIP
+886 EDGKVYLQYIP
-897 GKRKITKLTILPCIP
+897 AKRKITKLTLLPCVP

>member
-1 MNARTYK
+1 M
-8 TSHSQENMNKSHIPL
+8 
-23 YVENLILTCGILFFS
+23 LICGVLLFA
-38 LQMQAQ
+38 LQTQAQ
-44 KNDTQLSFSIRNASL
+44 KAETKLSFSIRNATL
-59 EEFIKY
+59 EEFVKRI
-65 LENSTGFSFIYG
+65 ENSTGFSFIYG
-77 EEVKINRRI
+77 EEVKMNHRL
-86 TLEVKQKTIREILDQ
+86 TLDVKQKTIPEILDL
-101 AFKNE
+101 AFANE
-106 PIGYQIAGRHILLQ
+106 PVKYQITGRHILLQ

-142 AETLIGANI
+142 SETLIGANI
-151 LESRHK
+151 LESRQQ

-173 MGETELSF
+173 AGETELSF
-181 SYLGYETQHHTLAL
+181 SYLGYTTRQYRLELS
-195 NKDTVL
+195 KDTL
-201 NVLMQDNNQ
+201 INVLMQDNNQ

-216 VSDKTE
+216 VSDKAE
-222 AGITATQMGAIEIPM
+222 AGITATQMGAQEIPI
-237 AQIKNTPGALGE
+237 AQIKNTPSILGE

-282 LILLDGIPIYNVDH
+282 LILLDGVPVYNVDH

-311 VTFFKSSFPA
+311 VTLFKSSFPA

-341 KFHGTLSVG
+341 KYHGTLSVG
-350 LLASKLQLEG
+350 LLSSKIQLEG
-360 PIIKDKTSFNLSAR
+360 PIIRDKTSFNISAR
-374 RSYIDLV
+374 RSYIDLI

-389 DKMSYYF
+389 DKISYYF
-396 YDINAKVNHKFSDRS
+396 YDINAKINHKFSDRS
-411 RLFLSFYKGKDHYS
+411 RLFLNFYNGKDSYY
-425 FKSKSVF
+425 FK
-432 STTTWGN
+432 TT
-439 DYDFG
+439 DSSSSMYKD
-444 NTYENK
+444 K
-450 MSLDWGNTVASVR
+450 MSLNWGNTIATAR

-470 KLFCNTTIAY
+470 KLFSNTTVAY
-480 NKYQMDANS
+480 NKYRMDANS
-489 GTYSSNWVGNAV
+489 TVYTKTNLIESISESNYH
-501 NENSYLANYH
+501 SNYH
-511 SGIRDWNYQMDFD
+511 SGICDWSYLIDFD
-524 YNPTPTHHIKF
+524 YNPTPAHHIKF

-540 RHNFHPEVATSKIT
+540 HHDFRPEVATSKIQ
-554 EKEEGDIA
+554 EKEDGITK
-562 QDTTYNSI
+562 QDTLYNSI
-570 SNSTVRAHEISAY
+570 SNSTIQAHEVSAY

-595 MNIGLHLSTFY
+595 MNVGLHLSMFR
-606 VQKKSYFSAQ
+606 VQRRNYFSVQ

-624 LNKDI
+624 LTKHT
-629 ALKTSYTKMS
+629 ALKASYTKMS

-677 YTGLKGWEFSVESY
+677 YTGLTGWEFSVEGY

-722 GRSMGIEFMVQKTT
+722 GRSMGIEFMAQKTT

-754 SPGSINNGIRFPYKY
+754 AIGGINNGERFPYKY
-769 DRRHNLTL
+769 DRRHNLSL
-777 VANHQFNNRI
+777 VVNHKFSNRI
-787 DIGVSWIFATG
+787 DIGASWIFSTG
-798 GTATIPEEVTA
+798 GTATIAEEVTA
-809 VIRPGENF
+809 IIRPGEDAI
-817 VRQENYVEHRNN
+817 QQKDYIEKRNN

-847 TKHGIRTWNISLYNA
+847 TKHGVRTWNISLYNA
-862 YNAMNPTLVYSN
+862 YNAMNPTMIYSN
-874 GSGGYATYIKNQ
+874 NSGGYASYIKNQ
-886 ENGKVYYQYIP
+886 EDGKVYLQYIP
-897 GKRKITKLTILPCIP
+897 AKRKITKLTLLPCVP

>member
-1 MNARTYK
+1 MK
-8 TSHSQENMNKSHIPL
+8 HIHTSLIRS
-23 YVENLILTCGILFFS
+23 LILIGGVLLFA
-38 LQMQAQ
+38 LQTQAQ
-44 KNDTQLSFSIRNASL
+44 KAETKLSFSIRNATL
-59 EEFIKY
+59 EEFVKRV
-65 LENSTGFSFIYG
+65 ENSTGFSFIYG
-77 EEVKINRRI
+77 EEVKINHRI
-86 TLEVKQKTIREILDQ
+86 TLDAKQKTIPEILDLVF
-101 AFKNE
+101 ADE
-106 PIGYQIAGRHILLQ
+106 PVKYQITGRHILLQ
-120 KKKQKPV
+120 KKRQKPV
-127 SRKFTISGYVTDGTS
+127 SRKFTISGYVTDGAS
-142 AETLIGANI
+142 SETLIGANI
-151 LESRHK
+151 LESRQQ

-173 MGETELSF
+173 AGKTELSF
-181 SYLGYETQHHTLAL
+181 SYLGYTTRQYTLEL
-195 NKDTVL
+195 SKDTL
-201 NVLMQDNNQ
+201 INVLMQDNNQ

-216 VSDKTE
+216 VSDKAET
-222 AGITATQMGAIEIPM
+222 GITATQMGAQEIPI
-237 AQIKNTPGALGE
+237 AQIKNTPSILGE

-282 LILLDGIPIYNVDH
+282 LILLDGVPVYNVDH

-311 VTFFKSSFPA
+311 VTLFKSSFPA

-341 KFHGTLSVG
+341 KYHGTLSVG
-350 LLASKLQLEG
+350 LLSSKIQLEG
-360 PIIKDKTSFNLSAR
+360 PIIRNKTSFNISAR
-374 RSYIDLV
+374 RSYIDLI

-389 DKMSYYF
+389 DKISYYF
-396 YDINAKVNHKFSDRS
+396 YDINAKINHKFSDRS
-411 RLFLSFYKGKDHYS
+411 RLFLNFYNGKDSYY
-425 FKSKSVF
+425 FK
-432 STTTWGN
+432 TT
-439 DYDFG
+439 DSSSSMYKD
-444 NTYENK
+444 K
-450 MSLDWGNTVASVR
+450 ISLNWGNTIATAR

-470 KLFCNTTIAY
+470 KLFSNTTVAY
-480 NKYQMDANS
+480 NKYRMDANS
-489 GTYSSNWVGNAV
+489 TVYTKTNLIESISESNYH
-501 NENSYLANYH
+501 SNYH
-511 SGIRDWNYQMDFD
+511 SGICDWSYLIDFD
-524 YNPTPTHHIKF
+524 YNPTPAHHIKF

-540 RHNFHPEVATSKIT
+540 HHDFRPEVSTSKIQ
-554 EKEEGDIA
+554 EKENGITK
-562 QDTTYNSI
+562 QDTLYNSI
-570 SNSTVRAHEISAY
+570 SNSTIQAHEVSAY

-595 MNIGLHLSTFY
+595 INAGVHLSMFR
-606 VQKKSYFSAQ
+606 VQKRNYFSAQ

-624 LNKDI
+624 LTRHTT
-629 ALKTSYTKMS
+629 LKASYTKMS

-677 YTGLKGWEFSVESY
+677 YTGLPGWEFSVEGY
-691 YKQMRNV
+691 YKQMHNV

-711 SGWENKVEMGK
+711 SGWENKVEMGN
-722 GRSMGIEFMVQKTT
+722 GRSMGIEFMIQKTI

-754 SPGSINNGIRFPYKY
+754 AVGGINNGERFPYKY
-769 DRRHNLTL
+769 DRRHNLSL
-777 VANHQFNNRI
+777 VVNHKFSNRI
-787 DIGVSWIFATG
+787 DVGASWIFSTG
-798 GTATIPEEVTA
+798 GTATIAEEVTA
-809 VIRPGENF
+809 IIRPEEDPI
-817 VRQENYVEHRNN
+817 QQKDYIEKRNN

-847 TKHGIRTWNISLYNA
+847 TKHGVRTWNISLYNA
-862 YNAMNPTLVYSN
+862 YNAMNPTMIYSN
-874 GSGGYATYIKNQ
+874 NSGGYATYIKNQ
-886 ENGKVYYQYIP
+886 EDGKVYLQYIP
-897 GKRKITKLTILPCIP
+897 AKRKITKLTLLPCVP

>member
-1 MNARTYK
+1 MK
-8 TSHSQENMNKSHIPL
+8 HIHTSLIRS
-23 YVENLILTCGILFFS
+23 LILIGGVLLFA
-38 LQMQAQ
+38 LQTQAQ
-44 KNDTQLSFSIRNASL
+44 KAETKLSFSIRNATL
-59 EEFIKY
+59 EEFVKRI
-65 LENSTGFSFIYG
+65 ENSTGFSFIYG
-77 EEVKINRRI
+77 EEVKINHRL
-86 TLEVKQKTIREILDQ
+86 TLDVKQKTIPEILDL
-101 AFKNE
+101 AFANE
-106 PIGYQIAGRHILLQ
+106 PVKYQVTGRHILLQ

-142 AETLIGANI
+142 SETLIGANI
-151 LESRHK
+151 LESRQQ

-173 MGETELSF
+173 AGETELSF
-181 SYLGYETQHHTLAL
+181 SYLGYTTRQYRLELS
-195 NKDTVL
+195 KDTL
-201 NVLMQDNNQ
+201 INVLMQDNNQ

-216 VSDKTE
+216 VSDKAE
-222 AGITATQMGAIEIPM
+222 AGITATQMGAQEIPI
-237 AQIKNTPGALGE
+237 AQIKNTPSILGE

-282 LILLDGIPIYNVDH
+282 LILLDGVPVYNVDH

-311 VTFFKSSFPA
+311 VTLFKSSFPA

-341 KFHGTLSVG
+341 KYHGTLSVG
-350 LLASKLQLEG
+350 LLSSKIQLEG
-360 PIIKDKTSFNLSAR
+360 PIIRDKTSFNISAR
-374 RSYIDLV
+374 RSYIDLI

-389 DKMSYYF
+389 DKISYYF
-396 YDINAKVNHKFSDRS
+396 YDINAKINHKFSDRS
-411 RLFLSFYKGKDHYS
+411 RLFLNFYNGKDSYY
-425 FKSKSVF
+425 FK
-432 STTTWGN
+432 TT
-439 DYDFG
+439 DSSSSMYKD
-444 NTYENK
+444 K
-450 MSLDWGNTVASVR
+450 MSLNWGNTIATAR

-470 KLFCNTTIAY
+470 KLFSNTTVAY
-480 NKYQMDANS
+480 NKYRMDANS
-489 GTYSSNWVGNAV
+489 TVYTKTNLIESISESNYH
-501 NENSYLANYH
+501 SNYH
-511 SGIRDWNYQMDFD
+511 SGICDWSYLIDFD
-524 YNPTPTHHIKF
+524 YNPTPAHRIKF

-540 RHNFHPEVATSKIT
+540 HHDFRPEVATSKIQ
-554 EKEEGDIA
+554 EKEDGITK
-562 QDTTYNSI
+562 QDTLYNSI
-570 SNSTVRAHEISAY
+570 SNSTIQAHEVSAY

-595 MNIGLHLSTFY
+595 MNVGLHLSMFR
-606 VQKKSYFSAQ
+606 VQKRNYFSAQ

-624 LNKDI
+624 LTRHT
-629 ALKTSYTKMS
+629 ALKASYTKMS

-677 YTGLKGWEFSVESY
+677 YTGLPGWEFSVEGY

-722 GRSMGIEFMVQKTT
+722 GRSMGIEFMAQKTT

-754 SPGSINNGIRFPYKY
+754 AVGGINNGERFPYKY
-769 DRRHNLTL
+769 DRRHNLSL
-777 VANHQFNNRI
+777 VVNHKFSNRI
-787 DIGVSWIFATG
+787 DIGASWIFSTG
-798 GTATIPEEVTA
+798 GTATIAEEVTA
-809 VIRPGENF
+809 IIRPGEDAI
-817 VRQENYVEHRNN
+817 QQKDYIEKRNN

-847 TKHGIRTWNISLYNA
+847 TKHGVRTWNISLYNA
-862 YNAMNPTLVYSN
+862 YNAMNPTMIYSN
-874 GSGGYATYIKNQ
+874 NSGGYTSYIKNQ
-886 ENGKVYYQYIP
+886 EDGKVYLQYIP
-897 GKRKITKLTILPCIP
+897 AKRKITKLTLLPCVP

>member
-1 MNARTYK
+1 MK
-8 TSHSQENMNKSHIPL
+8 HIHTSLIRS
-23 YVENLILTCGILFFS
+23 LILIGGVLLFA
-38 LQMQAQ
+38 LQTQAQ
-44 KNDTQLSFSIRNASL
+44 KAETKLSFSIRNATL
-59 EEFIKY
+59 EEFVKRI
-65 LENSTGFSFIYG
+65 ENSTGFSFIYG
-77 EEVKINRRI
+77 EEVKINHRL
-86 TLEVKQKTIREILDQ
+86 TLDVKQKTIPEILDL
-101 AFKNE
+101 AFANE
-106 PIGYQIAGRHILLQ
+106 PVKYQITGRHILLQ

-142 AETLIGANI
+142 SETLIGANI
-151 LESRHK
+151 LESRQQ

-173 MGETELSF
+173 AGETELSF
-181 SYLGYETQHHTLAL
+181 SYLGYTTRQYRLELS
-195 NKDTVL
+195 KDTL
-201 NVLMQDNNQ
+201 INVLMQDNNQ

-216 VSDKTE
+216 VSDKAE
-222 AGITATQMGAIEIPM
+222 AGITATQMGAQEIPI
-237 AQIKNTPGALGE
+237 AQIKNTPSILGE

-282 LILLDGIPIYNVDH
+282 LILLDGVPVYNVDH

-311 VTFFKSSFPA
+311 VTLFKSSFPA

-341 KFHGTLSVG
+341 KYHGTLSVG
-350 LLASKLQLEG
+350 LLSSKIQLEG
-360 PIIKDKTSFNLSAR
+360 PIIRDKTSFNISAR
-374 RSYIDLV
+374 RSYIDLI

-389 DKMSYYF
+389 DKISYYF
-396 YDINAKVNHKFSDRS
+396 YDINAKINHKFSDRS
-411 RLFLSFYKGKDHYS
+411 RLFLNFYNGKDSYY
-425 FKSKSVF
+425 FK
-432 STTTWGN
+432 TT
-439 DYDFG
+439 DSSSSMYKD
-444 NTYENK
+444 K
-450 MSLDWGNTVASVR
+450 MSLNWGNTIATAR

-470 KLFCNTTIAY
+470 KLFSNTTVAY
-480 NKYQMDANS
+480 NKYRMDANS
-489 GTYSSNWVGNAV
+489 TVYTKTNLIESISESNYH
-501 NENSYLANYH
+501 SNYH
-511 SGIRDWNYQMDFD
+511 SGICDWSYLIDFD
-524 YNPTPTHHIKF
+524 YNPTPAHHIKF

-540 RHNFHPEVATSKIT
+540 HHDFRPEVATSKIQ
-554 EKEEGDIA
+554 EKEDGITK
-562 QDTTYNSI
+562 QDTLYNSI
-570 SNSTVRAHEISAY
+570 SNSTIQAHEVSAY

-595 MNIGLHLSTFY
+595 MNVGLHLSMFR
-606 VQKKSYFSAQ
+606 VQRRNYFSVQ

-624 LNKDI
+624 LTRHT
-629 ALKTSYTKMS
+629 ALKASYTKMS

-677 YTGLKGWEFSVESY
+677 YTGLTGWEFSVEGY

-722 GRSMGIEFMVQKTT
+722 GRSMGIEFMAQKTT

-754 SPGSINNGIRFPYKY
+754 AVGGINNGERFPYKY
-769 DRRHNLTL
+769 DRRHNLSL
-777 VANHQFNNRI
+777 VVNHKFSNRI
-787 DIGVSWIFATG
+787 DIGASWIFSTG
-798 GTATIPEEVTA
+798 GTATIAEEVTA
-809 VIRPGENF
+809 IIRPGEDAI
-817 VRQENYVEHRNN
+817 QQKDYIEKRNN

-847 TKHGIRTWNISLYNA
+847 TKHGVRTWNISLYNA
-862 YNAMNPTLVYSN
+862 YNAMNPTIIYSN
-874 GSGGYATYIKNQ
+874 NSGGYASYIKNQ
-886 ENGKVYYQYIP
+886 EDGKVYLQYIP
-897 GKRKITKLTILPCIP
+897 AKRKITKLTLLPCVP

>member
-1 MNARTYK
+1 MK
-8 TSHSQENMNKSHIPL
+8 HIHTSLIRS
-23 YVENLILTCGILFFS
+23 LILIGGVLLFA
-38 LQMQAQ
+38 LQTQAQ
-44 KNDTQLSFSIRNASL
+44 KAETKLSFSIRNATL
-59 EEFIKY
+59 EEFVKRI
-65 LENSTGFSFIYG
+65 ENSTGFSFIYG
-77 EEVKINRRI
+77 EEVKINHRI
-86 TLEVKQKTIREILDQ
+86 TLDVKQKTIPEILDL
-101 AFKNE
+101 AFANE
-106 PIGYQIAGRHILLQ
+106 PVKYQITGRHILLQ

-142 AETLIGANI
+142 SETLIGANI
-151 LESRHK
+151 LESRQQ

-173 MGETELSF
+173 AGETELSF
-181 SYLGYETQHHTLAL
+181 SYLGYTTRQYRLELS
-195 NKDTVL
+195 KDTL
-201 NVLMQDNNQ
+201 INVLMQDNNQ

-216 VSDKTE
+216 VSDKAE
-222 AGITATQMGAIEIPM
+222 AGITATQMGAQEIPI
-237 AQIKNTPGALGE
+237 AQIKNTPSILGE

-282 LILLDGIPIYNVDH
+282 LILLDGVPVYNVDH

-311 VTFFKSSFPA
+311 VTLFKSSFPA

-341 KFHGTLSVG
+341 KYHGTLSVG
-350 LLASKLQLEG
+350 LLSSKIQLEG
-360 PIIKDKTSFNLSAR
+360 PIIRDKTSFNISAR
-374 RSYIDLV
+374 RSYIDLI

-389 DKMSYYF
+389 DKISYYF
-396 YDINAKVNHKFSDRS
+396 YDINAKINHKFSDRS
-411 RLFLSFYKGKDHYS
+411 RLFLNFYNGKDSYY
-425 FKSKSVF
+425 FK
-432 STTTWGN
+432 TT
-439 DYDFG
+439 DSSSSMYKD
-444 NTYENK
+444 K
-450 MSLDWGNTVASVR
+450 MSLNWGNTIATAR

-470 KLFCNTTIAY
+470 KLFSNTTVAY
-480 NKYQMDANS
+480 NKYRMDANS
-489 GTYSSNWVGNAV
+489 TVYTKTNLIESISESNYH
-501 NENSYLANYH
+501 SNYH
-511 SGIRDWNYQMDFD
+511 SGICDWSYLLDFD
-524 YNPTPTHHIKF
+524 YNPTPAHHIKF

-540 RHNFHPEVATSKIT
+540 HHDFRPEVATSKIQ
-554 EKEEGDIA
+554 EKEDGITK
-562 QDTTYNSI
+562 QDTLYNSI
-570 SNSTVRAHEISAY
+570 SNSTIQAHEVSAY

-595 MNIGLHLSTFY
+595 MNVGLHLSMFR
-606 VQKKSYFSAQ
+606 VQRRNYFSAQ

-624 LNKDI
+624 LTRHT
-629 ALKTSYTKMS
+629 ALKASYTKMS

-677 YTGLKGWEFSVESY
+677 YTGLTGWEFSVEGY

-722 GRSMGIEFMVQKTT
+722 GRSMGIEFMAQKTT

-754 SPGSINNGIRFPYKY
+754 AIGGINNGERFPYKY
-769 DRRHNLTL
+769 DRRHNLSL
-777 VANHQFNNRI
+777 VVNHKFSNRI
-787 DIGVSWIFATG
+787 DIGASWIFSTG
-798 GTATIPEEVTA
+798 GTATIAEEVTA
-809 VIRPGENF
+809 IIRPGEDAI
-817 VRQENYVEHRNN
+817 QQKDYIEKRNN

-847 TKHGIRTWNISLYNA
+847 TKHGVRTWNISLYNA
-862 YNAMNPTLVYSN
+862 YNAMNPTMIYSN
-874 GSGGYATYIKNQ
+874 NSGGYASYIKNQ
-886 ENGKVYYQYIP
+886 EDGKVYLQYIP
-897 GKRKITKLTILPCIP
+897 AKRKITKLTLLPCVP

>member
-1 MNARTYK
+1 MK
-8 TSHSQENMNKSHIPL
+8 HIHTSLIRS
-23 YVENLILTCGILFFS
+23 LILIGGVLLFA
-38 LQMQAQ
+38 LQTQAQ
-44 KNDTQLSFSIRNASL
+44 KAETKLSFSIRNATL
-59 EEFIKY
+59 EEFVKRI
-65 LENSTGFSFIYG
+65 ENSTGFSFIYG
-77 EEVKINRRI
+77 EEVKINHRL
-86 TLEVKQKTIREILDQ
+86 TLDVKQKTIPEILDL
-101 AFKNE
+101 AFANE
-106 PIGYQIAGRHILLQ
+106 PVKYQITGRHILLQ

-142 AETLIGANI
+142 SETLIGANI
-151 LESRHK
+151 LESRQQ

-173 MGETELSF
+173 AGETELSF
-181 SYLGYETQHHTLAL
+181 SYLGYTTRQYRLELS
-195 NKDTVL
+195 KDTL
-201 NVLMQDNNQ
+201 INVLMQDNNQ

-216 VSDKTE
+216 VSDKAE
-222 AGITATQMGAIEIPM
+222 AGITATQMGAQEIPI
-237 AQIKNTPGALGE
+237 AQIKNTPSILGE

-282 LILLDGIPIYNVDH
+282 LILLDGVPVYNVDH

-311 VTFFKSSFPA
+311 VTLFKSSFPA

-341 KFHGTLSVG
+341 KYHGTLSVG
-350 LLASKLQLEG
+350 LLSSKIQLEG
-360 PIIKDKTSFNLSAR
+360 PIIRDKTSFNISAR
-374 RSYIDLV
+374 RSYIDLI

-389 DKMSYYF
+389 DKISYYF
-396 YDINAKVNHKFSDRS
+396 YDINAKINHKFSDRS
-411 RLFLSFYKGKDHYS
+411 RLFLNFYNGKDSYY
-425 FKSKSVF
+425 FK
-432 STTTWGN
+432 TT
-439 DYDFG
+439 DSSSSMYKD
-444 NTYENK
+444 K
-450 MSLDWGNTVASVR
+450 MSLNWGNTIATAR

-470 KLFCNTTIAY
+470 KLFSNTTVAY
-480 NKYQMDANS
+480 NKYRMDANS
-489 GTYSSNWVGNAV
+489 TVYTKTNLIESISESNYH
-501 NENSYLANYH
+501 SNYH
-511 SGIRDWNYQMDFD
+511 SGICDWSYLIDFD
-524 YNPTPTHHIKF
+524 YNPTPAHHIKF

-540 RHNFHPEVATSKIT
+540 HHDFRPEVATSKIQ
-554 EKEEGDIA
+554 EKEDGITK
-562 QDTTYNSI
+562 QDTLYNSI
-570 SNSTVRAHEISAY
+570 SNSTIQAHEVSAY

-595 MNIGLHLSTFY
+595 MNVGLHLSMFR
-606 VQKKSYFSAQ
+606 VQRRNYFSAQ

-624 LNKDI
+624 LTRHT
-629 ALKTSYTKMS
+629 ALKASYTKMS

-677 YTGLKGWEFSVESY
+677 YTGLPGWEFSVEGY

-722 GRSMGIEFMVQKTT
+722 GRSMGIEFMAQKTT

-754 SPGSINNGIRFPYKY
+754 AIGGINNGERFPYKY
-769 DRRHNLTL
+769 DRHHNLSL
-777 VANHQFNNRI
+777 VVNHKFSNRI
-787 DIGVSWIFATG
+787 DIGASWIFSTG
-798 GTATIPEEVTA
+798 GTATIAEEVTA
-809 VIRPGENF
+809 IIRPGEDAI
-817 VRQENYVEHRNN
+817 QQKDYIEKRNN

-847 TKHGIRTWNISLYNA
+847 TKHGVRTWNISLYNA
-862 YNAMNPTLVYSN
+862 YNAMNPTMIYSN
-874 GSGGYATYIKNQ
+874 NSGGYASYIKNQ
-886 ENGKVYYQYIP
+886 EDGKVYLQYIP
-897 GKRKITKLTILPCIP
+897 AKRKITKLTLLPCVP

>member
-1 MNARTYK
+1 MK
-8 TSHSQENMNKSHIPL
+8 HIHTSLIRS
-23 YVENLILTCGILFFS
+23 LILIGGVLLFA
-38 LQMQAQ
+38 LQTQAQ
-44 KNDTQLSFSIRNASL
+44 KAETKLSFSIRNATL
-59 EEFIKY
+59 EEFVKRI
-65 LENSTGFSFIYG
+65 ENSTGFSFIYG
-77 EEVKINRRI
+77 EEVKMNHRL
-86 TLEVKQKTIREILDQ
+86 TLDVKQKTIPEILDL
-101 AFKNE
+101 AFANE
-106 PIGYQIAGRHILLQ
+106 PVKYQITGRHILLQ

-142 AETLIGANI
+142 SETLIGANI
-151 LESRHK
+151 LESRQQ

-173 MGETELSF
+173 AGETELSF
-181 SYLGYETQHHTLAL
+181 SYLGYTTRQYRLELS
-195 NKDTVL
+195 KDTL
-201 NVLMQDNNQ
+201 INVLMQDNNQ

-216 VSDKTE
+216 VSDKAE
-222 AGITATQMGAIEIPM
+222 AGITATQMGAQEIPI
-237 AQIKNTPGALGE
+237 AQIKNTPSILGE

-282 LILLDGIPIYNVDH
+282 LILLDGVPVYNVDH

-311 VTFFKSSFPA
+311 VTLFKSSFPA

-341 KFHGTLSVG
+341 KYHGTLSVG
-350 LLASKLQLEG
+350 LLSSKIQLEG
-360 PIIKDKTSFNLSAR
+360 PIIRDKTSFNISAR
-374 RSYIDLV
+374 RSYIDLI

-389 DKMSYYF
+389 DKVSYYF
-396 YDINAKVNHKFSDRS
+396 YDINAKINHKFSDRS
-411 RLFLSFYKGKDHYS
+411 RLFLNFYNGKDSYY
-425 FKSKSVF
+425 FK
-432 STTTWGN
+432 TT
-439 DYDFG
+439 DSSSSMYKD
-444 NTYENK
+444 K
-450 MSLDWGNTVASVR
+450 MSLNWGNTIATAR

-470 KLFCNTTIAY
+470 KLFSNTTVAY
-480 NKYQMDANS
+480 NKYRMDANS
-489 GTYSSNWVGNAV
+489 TVYTKTNLIESISESNYH
-501 NENSYLANYH
+501 SNYH
-511 SGIRDWNYQMDFD
+511 SGICDWSYLIDFD
-524 YNPTPTHHIKF
+524 YNPTPAHHIKF

-540 RHNFHPEVATSKIT
+540 HHDFRPEVATSKIQ
-554 EKEEGDIA
+554 EKEDGITK
-562 QDTTYNSI
+562 QDTLYNSI
-570 SNSTVRAHEISAY
+570 SNSTIQAHEVSAY

-595 MNIGLHLSTFY
+595 MNVGLHLSMFR
-606 VQKKSYFSAQ
+606 VQRRNYFSAQ

-624 LNKDI
+624 LTRHTV
-629 ALKTSYTKMS
+629 LKASYTKMS

-677 YTGLKGWEFSVESY
+677 YTGLTGWEFSVEGY

-722 GRSMGIEFMVQKTT
+722 GRSMGIEFMAQKTT

-754 SPGSINNGIRFPYKY
+754 AIGGINNGERFPYKY
-769 DRRHNLTL
+769 DRRHNLSL
-777 VANHQFNNRI
+777 VVNHKFSNRI
-787 DIGVSWIFATG
+787 DIGASWIFSTG
-798 GTATIPEEVTA
+798 GTATIAEEVTA
-809 VIRPGENF
+809 IIRPGEDAI
-817 VRQENYVEHRNN
+817 QQKDYIEKRNN

-847 TKHGIRTWNISLYNA
+847 TKHGVRTWNISLYNA
-862 YNAMNPTLVYSN
+862 YNAMNPTMIYSN
-874 GSGGYATYIKNQ
+874 NSGGYASYIKNQ
-886 ENGKVYYQYIP
+886 EDGKVYLQYIP
-897 GKRKITKLTILPCIP
+897 AKRKITKLTLLPCVP

>member
-1 MNARTYK
+1 MNIIFQGRFPVRTIVLIGVALLITTQIYAQNAEARL
-8 TSHSQENMNKSHIPL
+8 S
-23 YVENLILTCGILFFS
+23 LTL
-38 LQMQAQ
+38 
-44 KNDTQLSFSIRNASL
+44 RNATL
-59 EEFIKY
+59 KEFVKRI
-65 LENSTGFSFIYG
+65 ENSTGYSFIYG
-77 EEVKINRRI
+77 EEIIIKHKIN
-86 TLEVKQKTIREILDQ
+86 LQVKDKPLREILDLV
-101 AFKNE
+101 FKNE
-106 PIGYQIAGRHILLQ
+106 QISYQFTGRHILLQ
-120 KKKQKPV
+120 KKKESKTV
-127 SRKFTISGYVTDGTS
+127 GRKFTISGYVTDGTS
-142 AETLIGANI
+142 SETLIGANI
-151 LESRHK
+151 LESRQQ

-173 MGETELSF
+173 AGETELSF
-181 SYLGYETQHHTLAL
+181 SYLGYTTRQYRLELS
-195 NKDTVL
+195 KDTL
-201 NVLMQDNNQ
+201 INVLMQDNNQ

-216 VSDKTE
+216 VSDKAE
-222 AGITATQMGAIEIPM
+222 AGITATQMGAQEIPI
-237 AQIKNTPGALGE
+237 AQIKNTPSILGE

-282 LILLDGIPIYNVDH
+282 LILLDGVPVYNVDH

-311 VTFFKSSFPA
+311 VTLFKSSFPA

-341 KFHGTLSVG
+341 KYHGTLSVG
-350 LLASKLQLEG
+350 LLSSKIQLEG
-360 PIIKDKTSFNLSAR
+360 PIIRDKTSFNISAR
-374 RSYIDLV
+374 RSYIDLI

-389 DKMSYYF
+389 DKISYYF
-396 YDINAKVNHKFSDRS
+396 YDINAKINHKFSDRS
-411 RLFLSFYKGKDHYS
+411 RLFLNFYNGKDSYY
-425 FKSKSVF
+425 FK
-432 STTTWGN
+432 TT
-439 DYDFG
+439 DSSSSMYKD
-444 NTYENK
+444 K
-450 MSLDWGNTVASVR
+450 MSLNWGNTIATAR

-470 KLFCNTTIAY
+470 KLFSNTTAAY
-480 NKYQMDANS
+480 NKYRMDANS
-489 GTYSSNWVGNAV
+489 TVYTKTNLIESISESNYH
-501 NENSYLANYH
+501 SNYH
-511 SGIRDWNYQMDFD
+511 SGICDWSYLIDFD
-524 YNPTPTHHIKF
+524 YNPTPAHHIKF

-540 RHNFHPEVATSKIT
+540 HHDFRPEVATSKIQ
-554 EKEEGDIA
+554 EKEDGITK
-562 QDTTYNSI
+562 QDTLYNSI
-570 SNSTVRAHEISAY
+570 SNSTIQAHEVSAY

-595 MNIGLHLSTFY
+595 MNVGLHLSMFR
-606 VQKKSYFSAQ
+606 VQRRNYFSVQ

-624 LNKDI
+624 LTKHT
-629 ALKTSYTKMS
+629 ALKASYTKMS

-677 YTGLKGWEFSVESY
+677 YTGLTGWEFSVEGY

-722 GRSMGIEFMVQKTT
+722 GRSMGIEFMAQKTT

-754 SPGSINNGIRFPYKY
+754 AVGGINNGERFPYKY
-769 DRRHNLTL
+769 DRRHNLSL
-777 VANHQFNNRI
+777 VVNHKFSNRI
-787 DIGVSWIFATG
+787 DIGASWIFSTG
-798 GTATIPEEVTA
+798 GTATIAEEVTA
-809 VIRPGENF
+809 IIRPGEDAI
-817 VRQENYVEHRNN
+817 QQKDYIEKRNN

-847 TKHGIRTWNISLYNA
+847 TKHGVRTWNISLYNA
-862 YNAMNPTLVYSN
+862 YNAMNPTMIYSN
-874 GSGGYATYIKNQ
+874 NSGGYASYIKNQ
-886 ENGKVYYQYIP
+886 EDGKVYLQYIP
-897 GKRKITKLTILPCIP
+897 AKRKITKLTLLPCVP

>member
-1 MNARTYK
+1 MK
-8 TSHSQENMNKSHIPL
+8 HIHTSLIRS
-23 YVENLILTCGILFFS
+23 LILIGGVLLFA
-38 LQMQAQ
+38 LQTQAQ
-44 KNDTQLSFSIRNASL
+44 KAETKLSFSIRNATL
-59 EEFIKY
+59 EEFVKRI
-65 LENSTGFSFIYG
+65 ENSTGFSFIYG
-77 EEVKINRRI
+77 EEVKMNHRL
-86 TLEVKQKTIREILDQ
+86 TLDVKQKTIPEILDL
-101 AFKNE
+101 AFANE
-106 PIGYQIAGRHILLQ
+106 PVKYQITGRHILLQ

-142 AETLIGANI
+142 SETLIGANI
-151 LESRHK
+151 LESRQQ

-173 MGETELSF
+173 AGETELSF
-181 SYLGYETQHHTLAL
+181 SYLGYTTRQYRLELS
-195 NKDTVL
+195 KDTL
-201 NVLMQDNNQ
+201 INVLMQDNNQ

-216 VSDKTE
+216 VSDKAE
-222 AGITATQMGAIEIPM
+222 AGITATQMGAQEIPI
-237 AQIKNTPGALGE
+237 AQIKNTPSILGE

-282 LILLDGIPIYNVDH
+282 LILLDGVPVYNVDH

-311 VTFFKSSFPA
+311 VTLFKSSFPA

-341 KFHGTLSVG
+341 KYHGTLSVG
-350 LLASKLQLEG
+350 LLSSKIQLEG
-360 PIIKDKTSFNLSAR
+360 PIIRDKTSFNISAR
-374 RSYIDLV
+374 RSYIDLI

-389 DKMSYYF
+389 DKISYYF
-396 YDINAKVNHKFSDRS
+396 YDINAKINHKFSDRS
-411 RLFLSFYKGKDHYS
+411 RLFLNFYNGKDSYY
-425 FKSKSVF
+425 FK
-432 STTTWGN
+432 TT
-439 DYDFG
+439 DSSSSMYKD
-444 NTYENK
+444 K
-450 MSLDWGNTVASVR
+450 MSLNWGNTIATAR

-470 KLFCNTTIAY
+470 KLFSNTTVAY
-480 NKYQMDANS
+480 NKYRMDANS
-489 GTYSSNWVGNAV
+489 TVYTKTNLIESISESNYH
-501 NENSYLANYH
+501 SNYH
-511 SGIRDWNYQMDFD
+511 SGICDWSYLIDFD
-524 YNPTPTHHIKF
+524 YNPTPAHHIKF

-540 RHNFHPEVATSKIT
+540 HHDFRPEVATSKIQ
-554 EKEEGDIA
+554 EKEDGITK
-562 QDTTYNSI
+562 QDTLYNSI
-570 SNSTVRAHEISAY
+570 SNSTIQAHEVSAY

-595 MNIGLHLSTFY
+595 MNVGLHLSMFR
-606 VQKKSYFSAQ
+606 VQRRNYFSVQ

-624 LNKDI
+624 LTKHT
-629 ALKTSYTKMS
+629 ALKASYTKMS

-677 YTGLKGWEFSVESY
+677 YTGLPGWEFSVEGY

-722 GRSMGIEFMVQKTT
+722 GRSMGIEFMAQKTT

-754 SPGSINNGIRFPYKY
+754 AIGGINNGERFPYKY
-769 DRRHNLTL
+769 DRRHNLSL
-777 VANHQFNNRI
+777 VVNHKFSNRI
-787 DIGVSWIFATG
+787 DIGASWIFSTG
-798 GTATIPEEVTA
+798 GTATIAEEVTA
-809 VIRPGENF
+809 IIRPGEDAI
-817 VRQENYVEHRNN
+817 QQKDYIEKRNN

-847 TKHGIRTWNISLYNA
+847 TKHGVRTWNISLYNA
-862 YNAMNPTLVYSN
+862 YNAMNPTMIYSN
-874 GSGGYATYIKNQ
+874 NSGGYASYIKNQ
-886 ENGKVYYQYIP
+886 EDGKVYLQYIP
-897 GKRKITKLTILPCIP
+897 AKRKITKLTLLPCVP

>member
-1 MNARTYK
+1 M
-8 TSHSQENMNKSHIPL
+8 
-23 YVENLILTCGILFFS
+23 LIGGVLLFA
-38 LQMQAQ
+38 LQTQAQ
-44 KNDTQLSFSIRNASL
+44 KAETKLSFSIRNATL
-59 EEFIKY
+59 EEFVKRI
-65 LENSTGFSFIYG
+65 ENSTGFSFIYG
-77 EEVKINRRI
+77 EEVKINHRI
-86 TLEVKQKTIREILDQ
+86 TLDVKQKTIPEILDL
-101 AFKNE
+101 AFANE
-106 PIGYQIAGRHILLQ
+106 PVKYQITGRHILLQ

-142 AETLIGANI
+142 SETLIGANI
-151 LESRHK
+151 LESRQQ

-173 MGETELSF
+173 AGETELSF
-181 SYLGYETQHHTLAL
+181 SYLGYTTRQYKLELS
-195 NKDTVL
+195 KDTL
-201 NVLMQDNNQ
+201 INVLMQDNNQ

-216 VSDKTE
+216 VSDKAE
-222 AGITATQMGAIEIPM
+222 AGITATQMGAQEIPI
-237 AQIKNTPGALGE
+237 AQIKNTPSILGE

-282 LILLDGIPIYNVDH
+282 LILLDGVPVYNVDH

-311 VTFFKSSFPA
+311 VTLFKSSFPA

-341 KFHGTLSVG
+341 KYHGTLSVG
-350 LLASKLQLEG
+350 LLSSKIQLEG
-360 PIIKDKTSFNLSAR
+360 PIIRDKTSFNISAR
-374 RSYIDLV
+374 RSYIDLI

-389 DKMSYYF
+389 DKISYYF
-396 YDINAKVNHKFSDRS
+396 YDINAKINHRFSDRS
-411 RLFLSFYKGKDHYS
+411 RLFLNFYNGKDSYY
-425 FKSKSVF
+425 FK
-432 STTTWGN
+432 TT
-439 DYDFG
+439 DSSSSMYKD
-444 NTYENK
+444 K
-450 MSLDWGNTVASVR
+450 MSLNWGNTIATAR

-470 KLFCNTTIAY
+470 KLFSNTTVAY
-480 NKYQMDANS
+480 NKYRMDANS
-489 GTYSSNWVGNAV
+489 TVYTKTDLIESTSESNYH
-501 NENSYLANYH
+501 SNYH
-511 SGIRDWNYQMDFD
+511 SGICDWSYLIDFD
-524 YNPTPTHHIKF
+524 YNPTPAHHIKF
-535 GAGYL
+535 GAGY
-540 RHNFHPEVATSKIT
+540 FHHDFRPEVATSKIQ
-554 EKEEGDIA
+554 EKEDGITK
-562 QDTTYNSI
+562 QDTLYNSI
-570 SNSTVRAHEISAY
+570 SNSTIQAHEVSAY

-595 MNIGLHLSTFY
+595 MNVGLHLSMFR
-606 VQKKSYFSAQ
+606 VQKRNYFSAQ

-624 LNKDI
+624 LTRHT
-629 ALKTSYTKMS
+629 ALKASYTKMS

-677 YTGLKGWEFSVESY
+677 YTGLPGWEFSVEGY

-722 GRSMGIEFMVQKTT
+722 GRSMGIEFMAQKTT

-754 SPGSINNGIRFPYKY
+754 AVGGINNGERFPYKY
-769 DRRHNLTL
+769 DRRHNLSL
-777 VANHQFNNRI
+777 VVNHKFNNRI
-787 DIGVSWIFATG
+787 DIGASWIFSTG
-798 GTATIPEEVTA
+798 GTATIAEEVTA
-809 VIRPGENF
+809 IIRPGEDAI
-817 VRQENYVEHRNN
+817 QQKDYIEKRNN

-847 TKHGIRTWNISLYNA
+847 TKHGVRTWNISLYNA
-862 YNAMNPTLVYSN
+862 YNAMNPTMIYSN
-874 GSGGYATYIKNQ
+874 NSGGYTSYIKNQ
-886 ENGKVYYQYIP
+886 EDGKVYLQYIP
-897 GKRKITKLTILPCIP
+897 AKRKITKLTLLPCVP

>member
-1 MNARTYK
+1 MK
-8 TSHSQENMNKSHIPL
+8 HIHISLIKSL
-23 YVENLILTCGILFFS
+23 MLIGGVLLFA
-38 LQMQAQ
+38 LQTQAQ
-44 KNDTQLSFSIRNASL
+44 KAETKLSFSIRNATL
-59 EEFIKY
+59 EEFVKRI
-65 LENSTGFSFIYG
+65 ENSTGFSFIYG
-77 EEVKINRRI
+77 EEVKINHRI
-86 TLEVKQKTIREILDQ
+86 TLDVKQKTIPEILDL
-101 AFKNE
+101 AFANE
-106 PIGYQIAGRHILLQ
+106 PVKYQITGRHILLQ

-142 AETLIGANI
+142 SETLIGANI
-151 LESRHK
+151 LESRQQ

-173 MGETELSF
+173 AGETELSF
-181 SYLGYETQHHTLAL
+181 SYLGYTTRQYKLELS
-195 NKDTVL
+195 KDTL
-201 NVLMQDNNQ
+201 INVLMQDNNQ

-216 VSDKTE
+216 VSDKAE
-222 AGITATQMGAIEIPM
+222 AGITATQMGAQEIPI
-237 AQIKNTPGALGE
+237 AQIKNTPSILGE

-282 LILLDGIPIYNVDH
+282 LILLDGVPVYNVDH

-311 VTFFKSSFPA
+311 VTLFKSSFPA

-341 KFHGTLSVG
+341 KYHGTLSVG
-350 LLASKLQLEG
+350 LLSSKIQLEG
-360 PIIKDKTSFNLSAR
+360 PIIRDKTSFNISAR
-374 RSYIDLV
+374 RSYIDLI

-389 DKMSYYF
+389 DKISYYF
-396 YDINAKVNHKFSDRS
+396 YDINAKINHRFSDRS
-411 RLFLSFYKGKDHYS
+411 RLFLNFYNGKDSYY
-425 FKSKSVF
+425 FK
-432 STTTWGN
+432 TT
-439 DYDFG
+439 DSSSSMYKD
-444 NTYENK
+444 K
-450 MSLDWGNTVASVR
+450 MSLNWGNTIATAR

-470 KLFCNTTIAY
+470 KLFSNTTVAY
-480 NKYQMDANS
+480 NKYRMDANS
-489 GTYSSNWVGNAV
+489 TVYTKTDLIESTSESNYH
-501 NENSYLANYH
+501 SNYH
-511 SGIRDWNYQMDFD
+511 SGICDWSYLIDFD
-524 YNPTPTHHIKF
+524 YNPTPAHHIKF

-540 RHNFHPEVATSKIT
+540 HHDFRPEVATSKIQ
-554 EKEEGDIA
+554 EKEDGITK
-562 QDTTYNSI
+562 QDTLYNSI
-570 SNSTVRAHEISAY
+570 SNSTIQAHEVSAY

-595 MNIGLHLSTFY
+595 MNVGLHLSMFR
-606 VQKKSYFSAQ
+606 VQKRNYFSAQ

-624 LNKDI
+624 LTRHT
-629 ALKTSYTKMS
+629 ALKASYTKMS

-677 YTGLKGWEFSVESY
+677 YTGLPGWEFSVEGY

-722 GRSMGIEFMVQKTT
+722 GRSMGIEFMAQKTT

-754 SPGSINNGIRFPYKY
+754 AVGGINNGERFPYKY
-769 DRRHNLTL
+769 DRRHNLSL
-777 VANHQFNNRI
+777 VVNHKFNNRI
-787 DIGVSWIFATG
+787 DIGASWIFSTG
-798 GTATIPEEVTA
+798 GTATIAEEVTA
-809 VIRPGENF
+809 IIRPGEDAI
-817 VRQENYVEHRNN
+817 QQKDYIEKRNN

-847 TKHGIRTWNISLYNA
+847 TKHGVRTWNISLYNA
-862 YNAMNPTLVYSN
+862 YNAMNPTMIYSN
-874 GSGGYATYIKNQ
+874 NSGGYTSYIKNQ
-886 ENGKVYYQYIP
+886 EDGKVYLQYIP
-897 GKRKITKLTILPCIP
+897 AKRKITKLTLLPCVP

>member
-1 MNARTYK
+1 MK
-8 TSHSQENMNKSHIPL
+8 HIHTSLIRS
-23 YVENLILTCGILFFS
+23 LILIGGVLLFA
-38 LQMQAQ
+38 LQTQAQ
-44 KNDTQLSFSIRNASL
+44 KAETKLSFSIRNATL
-59 EEFIKY
+59 EEFVKRI
-65 LENSTGFSFIYG
+65 ENSTGFSFIYG
-77 EEVKINRRI
+77 EEVKINHRL
-86 TLEVKQKTIREILDQ
+86 TLDVKQKTIPEILDL
-101 AFKNE
+101 AFANE
-106 PIGYQIAGRHILLQ
+106 PVKYQITGRHILLQ

-142 AETLIGANI
+142 SETLIGANI
-151 LESRHK
+151 LESRQQ

-173 MGETELSF
+173 AGETELSF
-181 SYLGYETQHHTLAL
+181 SYLGYTTRQYRLELS
-195 NKDTVL
+195 KDTL
-201 NVLMQDNNQ
+201 INVLMQDNNQ

-216 VSDKTE
+216 VSDKAE
-222 AGITATQMGAIEIPM
+222 AGITATQMGAQEIPI
-237 AQIKNTPGALGE
+237 AQIKNTPSILGE

-282 LILLDGIPIYNVDH
+282 LILLDGVPVYNVDH

-311 VTFFKSSFPA
+311 VTLFKSSFPA

-341 KFHGTLSVG
+341 KYHGTLSVG
-350 LLASKLQLEG
+350 LLSSKIQLEG
-360 PIIKDKTSFNLSAR
+360 PIIRDKTSFNISAR
-374 RSYIDLV
+374 RSYIDLI

-389 DKMSYYF
+389 DKISYYF
-396 YDINAKVNHKFSDRS
+396 YDINAKINHKFSDRS
-411 RLFLSFYKGKDHYS
+411 RLFLNFYNGKDSYY
-425 FKSKSVF
+425 FK
-432 STTTWGN
+432 TT
-439 DYDFG
+439 DSSSSMYKD
-444 NTYENK
+444 K
-450 MSLDWGNTVASVR
+450 MSLNWGNTIATAR

-470 KLFCNTTIAY
+470 KLFSNTTVAY
-480 NKYQMDANS
+480 NKYRMDANS
-489 GTYSSNWVGNAV
+489 TVYTKTNLIESISESNYH
-501 NENSYLANYH
+501 SNYH
-511 SGIRDWNYQMDFD
+511 SGICDWSYLIDFD
-524 YNPTPTHHIKF
+524 YNPTPAHHIKF

-540 RHNFHPEVATSKIT
+540 HHDFHPEVATSKIQ
-554 EKEEGDIA
+554 EKEDGITK
-562 QDTTYNSI
+562 QDTLYNSI
-570 SNSTVRAHEISAY
+570 SNSTIQAHEVSAY

-595 MNIGLHLSTFY
+595 MNVGLHLSMFR
-606 VQKKSYFSAQ
+606 VQRRNYFSVQ

-624 LNKDI
+624 LTKHT
-629 ALKTSYTKMS
+629 ALKASYTKMS

-677 YTGLKGWEFSVESY
+677 YTGLPGWEFSVEGY

-722 GRSMGIEFMVQKTT
+722 GRSMGIEFMAQKTT

-754 SPGSINNGIRFPYKY
+754 AIGGINNGERFPYKY
-769 DRRHNLTL
+769 DRRHNLSL
-777 VANHQFNNRI
+777 VVNHKFSNRI
-787 DIGVSWIFATG
+787 DIGASWIFSTG
-798 GTATIPEEVTA
+798 GTATIAEEVTA
-809 VIRPGENF
+809 IIRPGEDAI
-817 VRQENYVEHRNN
+817 QQKDYIEKRNN

-834 SHRLNIGVNFNKK
+834 SHRLNIGVNFNNK
-847 TKHGIRTWNISLYNA
+847 TKHGVRTWNISLYNA
-862 YNAMNPTLVYSN
+862 YNAMNPTMIYSN
-874 GSGGYATYIKNQ
+874 NSGGYASYIKNQ
-886 ENGKVYYQYIP
+886 EDGKVYLQYIP
-897 GKRKITKLTILPCIP
+897 AKRKITKLTLLPCVP

>member
-77 EEVKINRRI
+77 EEVKISRRI

-222 AGITATQMGAIEIPM
+222 AGITATQMGAIEIPTT
-237 AQIKNTPGALGE
+237 QIKSTPGALGE

-255 IQLMP
+255 LQLMP

-754 SPGSINNGIRFPYKY
+754 DIGGINNGERFPYKY
-769 DRRHNLTL
+769 DRRHNL
-777 VANHQFNNRI
+777 I
-787 DIGVSWIFATG
+787 VSSLRAVSIMEYDFPISMTG
-798 GTATIPEEVTA
+798 GI
-809 VIRPGENF
+809 
-817 VRQENYVEHRNN
+817 
-829 YRLPA
+829 
-834 SHRLNIGVNFNKK
+834 
-847 TKHGIRTWNISLYNA
+847 IS
-862 YNAMNPTLVYSN
+862 P
-874 GSGGYATYIKNQ
+874 
-886 ENGKVYYQYIP
+886 
-897 GKRKITKLTILPCIP
+897 
-912 SVTYTYK
+912 
-919 F
+919 

>member
-1 MNARTYK
+1 MK
-8 TSHSQENMNKSHIPL
+8 HIHTS
-23 YVENLILTCGILFFS
+23 LIRSLMLIGGVLLFA
-38 LQMQAQ
+38 LQTQAQ
-44 KNDTQLSFSIRNASL
+44 KAETKLSFSIRNATL
-59 EEFIKY
+59 EEFVKRI
-65 LENSTGFSFIYG
+65 ENSTGFSFIYG
-77 EEVKINRRI
+77 EEVKMNHRL
-86 TLEVKQKTIREILDQ
+86 TLDVKQKTIPEILDL
-101 AFKNE
+101 AFANE
-106 PIGYQIAGRHILLQ
+106 PVKYQITGRHILLQ

-142 AETLIGANI
+142 SETLIGANI
-151 LESRHK
+151 LESRQQ

-173 MGETELSF
+173 AGETELSF
-181 SYLGYETQHHTLAL
+181 SYLGYTTRQYRLELS
-195 NKDTVL
+195 KDTL
-201 NVLMQDNNQ
+201 INVLMQDNNQ

-216 VSDKTE
+216 VSDKAE
-222 AGITATQMGAIEIPM
+222 AGITATQMGAQEIPI
-237 AQIKNTPGALGE
+237 AQIKNTPSILGE

-282 LILLDGIPIYNVDH
+282 LILLDGVPVYNVDH

-311 VTFFKSSFPA
+311 VTLFKSSFPA

-341 KFHGTLSVG
+341 KYHGTLSVG
-350 LLASKLQLEG
+350 LLSSKIQLEG
-360 PIIKDKTSFNLSAR
+360 PIIRDKTSFNISAR
-374 RSYIDLV
+374 RSYIDLI

-389 DKMSYYF
+389 DKISYYF
-396 YDINAKVNHKFSDRS
+396 YDINAKINHKFSDRS
-411 RLFLSFYKGKDHYS
+411 RLFLNFYNGKDSYY
-425 FKSKSVF
+425 FK
-432 STTTWGN
+432 TT
-439 DYDFG
+439 DSSSSMYKD
-444 NTYENK
+444 K
-450 MSLDWGNTVASVR
+450 MSLNWGNTIATAR

-470 KLFCNTTIAY
+470 KLFSNTTVAY
-480 NKYQMDANS
+480 NKYRMDANS
-489 GTYSSNWVGNAV
+489 TVYTKTNLIESISESNYH
-501 NENSYLANYH
+501 SNYH
-511 SGIRDWNYQMDFD
+511 SGICDWSYLIDFD
-524 YNPTPTHHIKF
+524 YNPTPAHHIKF

-540 RHNFHPEVATSKIT
+540 HHDFRPEVATSKIQ
-554 EKEEGDIA
+554 EKEDGITK
-562 QDTTYNSI
+562 QDTLYNSI
-570 SNSTVRAHEISAY
+570 SNSTIQAHEVSAY

-595 MNIGLHLSTFY
+595 MNVGLHLSMFR
-606 VQKKSYFSAQ
+606 VQKRNYFSAQ

-624 LNKDI
+624 LTRHT
-629 ALKTSYTKMS
+629 ALKASYTKMS

-677 YTGLKGWEFSVESY
+677 YTGLTGWEFSVEGY

-722 GRSMGIEFMVQKTT
+722 GRSMGIEFMAQKTT

-754 SPGSINNGIRFPYKY
+754 AVGGINNGERFPYKY
-769 DRRHNLTL
+769 DRRHNLSL
-777 VANHQFNNRI
+777 VVNHKFSNRI
-787 DIGVSWIFATG
+787 DIGASWIFSTG
-798 GTATIPEEVTA
+798 GTATIAEEVTA
-809 VIRPGENF
+809 IIRPGEDAI
-817 VRQENYVEHRNN
+817 QQKDYIEKRNN

-847 TKHGIRTWNISLYNA
+847 TKHGVRTWNISLYNA
-862 YNAMNPTLVYSN
+862 YNAMNPTMIYSN
-874 GSGGYATYIKNQ
+874 NSGGYASYIKNQ
-886 ENGKVYYQYIP
+886 EDGKVYLQYIP
-897 GKRKITKLTILPCIP
+897 AKRKITKLTLLPCVP

>member
-1 MNARTYK
+1 MK
-8 TSHSQENMNKSHIPL
+8 HIHTSLIRS
-23 YVENLILTCGILFFS
+23 LILIGGVLLFA
-38 LQMQAQ
+38 LQTQAQ
-44 KNDTQLSFSIRNASL
+44 KAETKLSFSIRNATL
-59 EEFIKY
+59 EEFVKRI
-65 LENSTGFSFIYG
+65 ENSTGFSFIYG
-77 EEVKINRRI
+77 EEVKINHRL
-86 TLEVKQKTIREILDQ
+86 TLDVKQKTIPEILNL
-101 AFKNE
+101 AFANE
-106 PIGYQIAGRHILLQ
+106 PVKYQITGRHILLQ

-142 AETLIGANI
+142 SETLIGANI
-151 LESRHK
+151 LESRQQ

-173 MGETELSF
+173 AGETELSF
-181 SYLGYETQHHTLAL
+181 SYLGYTTRQYKLELS
-195 NKDTVL
+195 KDTL
-201 NVLMQDNNQ
+201 INVLMQDNNQ

-216 VSDKTE
+216 ISDKAE
-222 AGITATQMGAIEIPM
+222 AGITATQMGAQEIPI
-237 AQIKNTPGALGE
+237 AQIKNTPSILGE

-282 LILLDGIPIYNVDH
+282 LILLDGVPVYNVDH

-311 VTFFKSSFPA
+311 VTLFKSSFPA

-341 KFHGTLSVG
+341 KYHGTLSVG
-350 LLASKLQLEG
+350 LLSSKIQLEG
-360 PIIKDKTSFNLSAR
+360 PIIRDKTSFNISAR
-374 RSYIDLV
+374 RSYIDLI

-389 DKMSYYF
+389 DKISYYF
-396 YDINAKVNHKFSDRS
+396 YDINAKINHKFSDRS
-411 RLFLSFYKGKDHYS
+411 RLFLNFYNGKDSYY
-425 FKSKSVF
+425 FK
-432 STTTWGN
+432 TT
-439 DYDFG
+439 DSSSSMYKD
-444 NTYENK
+444 K
-450 MSLDWGNTVASVR
+450 MSLNWGNTIATAR

-470 KLFCNTTIAY
+470 KLFSNTTVAY
-480 NKYQMDANS
+480 NKYRMDANS
-489 GTYSSNWVGNAV
+489 TVYTKTNLIESISESNYH
-501 NENSYLANYH
+501 SNYH
-511 SGIRDWNYQMDFD
+511 SGICDWSYLIDFD
-524 YNPTPTHHIKF
+524 YNPTPAHHIKF

-540 RHNFHPEVATSKIT
+540 HHDFRPEVATSKIQ
-554 EKEEGDIA
+554 EKEDGITK
-562 QDTTYNSI
+562 QDTLYNSI
-570 SNSTVRAHEISAY
+570 SNSTIQAHEVSAY

-595 MNIGLHLSTFY
+595 MNVGLHLSMFR
-606 VQKKSYFSAQ
+606 VQRRNYFSVQ

-624 LNKDI
+624 LTRHT
-629 ALKTSYTKMS
+629 ALKASYTKMS

-677 YTGLKGWEFSVESY
+677 YTGLTGWEFSVEGY

-722 GRSMGIEFMVQKTT
+722 GRSMGIEFMAQKTT

-754 SPGSINNGIRFPYKY
+754 AVGGINNGERFPYKY
-769 DRRHNLTL
+769 DRRHNLSL
-777 VANHQFNNRI
+777 VVNHKFSNRI
-787 DIGVSWIFATG
+787 DIGASWIFSTG
-798 GTATIPEEVTA
+798 GTATIAEEVTA
-809 VIRPGENF
+809 IIRPGEDAI
-817 VRQENYVEHRNN
+817 QQKDYIEKRNN

-834 SHRLNIGVNFNKK
+834 SHRLNIGVNFNKT
-847 TKHGIRTWNISLYNA
+847 TKHGVRTWNISLYNA
-862 YNAMNPTLVYSN
+862 YNAMNPTMIYSN
-874 GSGGYATYIKNQ
+874 NSGGYASYIKNQ
-886 ENGKVYYQYIP
+886 EDGKVYLQYIP
-897 GKRKITKLTILPCIP
+897 AKRKITKLTLLPCVP

>member
-1 MNARTYK
+1 MK
-8 TSHSQENMNKSHIPL
+8 HIHTSLIRS
-23 YVENLILTCGILFFS
+23 LILIGGVLLFA
-38 LQMQAQ
+38 LQTQAQ
-44 KNDTQLSFSIRNASL
+44 KAETKLSFSIRNATL
-59 EEFIKY
+59 EEFVKRI
-65 LENSTGFSFIYG
+65 ENSTGFSFIYG
-77 EEVKINRRI
+77 EEVKINHRL
-86 TLEVKQKTIREILDQ
+86 TLDVKQKTIPEILDL
-101 AFKNE
+101 AFANE
-106 PIGYQIAGRHILLQ
+106 PVKYQITGRHILLQ

-142 AETLIGANI
+142 SETLIGANI
-151 LESRHK
+151 LESRQQ

-173 MGETELSF
+173 AGETELSF
-181 SYLGYETQHHTLAL
+181 SYLGYTTRQNRLELS
-195 NKDTVL
+195 KDTL
-201 NVLMQDNNQ
+201 INVLMQDNNQ

-216 VSDKTE
+216 VSDKAE
-222 AGITATQMGAIEIPM
+222 AGITATQMGAQEIPI
-237 AQIKNTPGALGE
+237 AQIKNTPSILGE

-282 LILLDGIPIYNVDH
+282 LILLDGVPVYNVDH

-311 VTFFKSSFPA
+311 VTLFKSSFPA

-341 KFHGTLSVG
+341 KYHGTLSVG
-350 LLASKLQLEG
+350 LLSSKIQLEG
-360 PIIKDKTSFNLSAR
+360 PIIRDKTSFNISAR
-374 RSYIDLV
+374 RSYIDLI

-389 DKMSYYF
+389 DKISYYF
-396 YDINAKVNHKFSDRS
+396 YDINAKINHKFSDRS
-411 RLFLSFYKGKDHYS
+411 RLFLNFYNGKDSYY
-425 FKSKSVF
+425 FK
-432 STTTWGN
+432 TT
-439 DYDFG
+439 DSSSSMYKD
-444 NTYENK
+444 K
-450 MSLDWGNTVASVR
+450 MSLNWGNTIATAR

-470 KLFCNTTIAY
+470 KLFSNTTVAY
-480 NKYQMDANS
+480 NKYRMDANS
-489 GTYSSNWVGNAV
+489 TVYTKTNLIESISESNYH
-501 NENSYLANYH
+501 SNYH
-511 SGIRDWNYQMDFD
+511 SGICDWSYLIDFD
-524 YNPTPTHHIKF
+524 YNPTPAHHIKF

-540 RHNFHPEVATSKIT
+540 HHDFRPEVATSKIQ
-554 EKEEGDIA
+554 EKEDGITK
-562 QDTTYNSI
+562 QDTLYNSI
-570 SNSTVRAHEISAY
+570 SNSTIQAHEVSAY

-595 MNIGLHLSTFY
+595 MNVGLHLSMFR
-606 VQKKSYFSAQ
+606 VQRRNYFSVQ

-624 LNKDI
+624 LTKHT
-629 ALKTSYTKMS
+629 ALKASYTKMS

-677 YTGLKGWEFSVESY
+677 YTGLPGWEFSVEGY

-722 GRSMGIEFMVQKTT
+722 GRSMGIEFMAQKTT

-754 SPGSINNGIRFPYKY
+754 AIGGINNGERFPYKY
-769 DRRHNLTL
+769 DRRHNLSL
-777 VANHQFNNRI
+777 VVNHKFSNRI
-787 DIGVSWIFATG
+787 DIGASWIFSTG
-798 GTATIPEEVTA
+798 GTATIAEEVTA
-809 VIRPGENF
+809 IICPGEDAI
-817 VRQENYVEHRNN
+817 QQKDYIEKRNN

-847 TKHGIRTWNISLYNA
+847 TKHGVRTWNISLYNA
-862 YNAMNPTLVYSN
+862 YNAMNPTMIYSN
-874 GSGGYATYIKNQ
+874 NSGGYASYIKNQ
-886 ENGKVYYQYIP
+886 EDGKVYLQYIP
-897 GKRKITKLTILPCIP
+897 AKRKITKLTLLPCVP

>member
-1 MNARTYK
+1 MK
-8 TSHSQENMNKSHIPL
+8 HIHTSLIRS
-23 YVENLILTCGILFFS
+23 LILIGGVLLFA
-38 LQMQAQ
+38 LQTQAQ
-44 KNDTQLSFSIRNASL
+44 KAETKLSFSIRNATL
-59 EEFIKY
+59 EEFVKRI
-65 LENSTGFSFIYG
+65 ENSTGFSFIYG
-77 EEVKINRRI
+77 EEVKINHRL
-86 TLEVKQKTIREILDQ
+86 TLDVKQKTIPEILNL
-101 AFKNE
+101 AFANE
-106 PIGYQIAGRHILLQ
+106 PVKYQITGRHILLQ

-142 AETLIGANI
+142 SETLIGANI
-151 LESRHK
+151 LESRQQ

-173 MGETELSF
+173 AGETELSF
-181 SYLGYETQHHTLAL
+181 SYLGYTTRQYRLELS
-195 NKDTVL
+195 KDTL
-201 NVLMQDNNQ
+201 INVLMQDNNQ

-216 VSDKTE
+216 VSDKAE
-222 AGITATQMGAIEIPM
+222 AGITATQMGAQEIPI
-237 AQIKNTPGALGE
+237 AQIKNTPSILGE

-282 LILLDGIPIYNVDH
+282 LILLDGVPVYNVDH

-311 VTFFKSSFPA
+311 VTLFKSSFPA

-341 KFHGTLSVG
+341 KYHGTLSVG
-350 LLASKLQLEG
+350 LLSSKIQLEG
-360 PIIKDKTSFNLSAR
+360 PIIRDKTSFNISAR
-374 RSYIDLV
+374 RSYIDLI

-389 DKMSYYF
+389 DKISYYF
-396 YDINAKVNHKFSDRS
+396 YDINAKINHKFSDRS
-411 RLFLSFYKGKDHYS
+411 RLFLNFYNGKDSYY
-425 FKSKSVF
+425 FK
-432 STTTWGN
+432 TT
-439 DYDFG
+439 DSSSSMYKD
-444 NTYENK
+444 K
-450 MSLDWGNTVASVR
+450 MSLNWGNTIATAR

-470 KLFCNTTIAY
+470 KLFSNTTVAY
-480 NKYQMDANS
+480 NKYRMDANS
-489 GTYSSNWVGNAV
+489 TVYTKTNLIESISESNYH
-501 NENSYLANYH
+501 SNYH
-511 SGIRDWNYQMDFD
+511 SGICDWSYLIDFD
-524 YNPTPTHHIKF
+524 YNPTPAHHIKF

-540 RHNFHPEVATSKIT
+540 HHDFRPEVATSKIQ
-554 EKEEGDIA
+554 EKEDGITK
-562 QDTTYNSI
+562 QDTLYNSI
-570 SNSTVRAHEISAY
+570 SNSTIQAHEVSAY

-595 MNIGLHLSTFY
+595 MNVGLHLSMFR
-606 VQKKSYFSAQ
+606 VQRRNYFSAQ

-624 LNKDI
+624 LTRHT
-629 ALKTSYTKMS
+629 ALKASYTKMS

-677 YTGLKGWEFSVESY
+677 YTGLTGWEFSVEGY

-722 GRSMGIEFMVQKTT
+722 GRSMGIEFMAQKTT

-754 SPGSINNGIRFPYKY
+754 AIGGINNGERFPYKY
-769 DRRHNLTL
+769 DRRHNLSL
-777 VANHQFNNRI
+777 VVNHKFSNRI
-787 DIGVSWIFATG
+787 DIGASWIFSTG
-798 GTATIPEEVTA
+798 GTATIAEEVTA
-809 VIRPGENF
+809 IIRPGEDAI
-817 VRQENYVEHRNN
+817 QQKDYIEKRNN

-847 TKHGIRTWNISLYNA
+847 TKHGVRTWNISLYNA
-862 YNAMNPTLVYSN
+862 YNAMNPTMIYSN
-874 GSGGYATYIKNQ
+874 NSGGYASYIKNQ
-886 ENGKVYYQYIP
+886 EDGKVYLQYIP
-897 GKRKITKLTILPCIP
+897 AKRKITKLTLLPCVP